1 MVGLWSFWCFSLV
14 AFALYP
20 FHPKFTAH
28 AEISSPKTNNRLHRL
43 EATPL
48 ETHTTRNPARFK
60 VSTKIDNRADVFS
73 GFKMQSDIGDVVDPN
88 YRKQMQQDL
97 ESGFGKKTETDT
109 SMNAK
114 KVPNISKRSAASRE
128 KYNIFEDSR
137 ARTTANIA
145 LEDTFNETGKRKT
158 RSVGTHGDI
167 LDVSTIGEALSGER
181 FLETAQG
188 VYNSR
193 VEYRRTGEDARGSG
207 PRQSDPHL
215 DTSTFALSGD
225 SAHNQAMVHWSGHN
239 SSVILILTKLY
250 DFNLGAVTES
260 SLWRSVDYGSTYN
273 KLNVKFGSRT
283 VLSYL
288 YVCPT
293 NKRKIMMLSDPEIE
307 SVVLISSDEGAS
319 FEKYPINFYIQSL
332 LFHPAQENWIL
343 AYSHDSKVYSSMD
356 FGRKWQ
362 LVHDNVM
369 PGRFYWAVMGLDR
382 ESDVVH
388 IEARIA
394 KGRAQYV
401 KCRAQRCAEANRQY
415 LFPGHVDTNSLVVQD
430 EYVFTQ
436 VTKSGRASY
445 FVSYMR
451 EPFKRMKLPK
461 YCLPK
466 DMHIISTDEKQVFAA
481 VQEWN
486 QNNTYS
492 LYISDSPGVYF
503 TLSLENLRTSRGPAG
518 NLLVDFYKVEGIN
531 GMYLANKLVDHQVK
545 TFITYNKGQTW
556 ALLPAPATDVTANNL
571 HCILPLCSLHL
582 HLEMS
587 ENPYTS
593 GRISSKDSVPGII
606 VATGNI
612 GKELSSTNLG
622 MFITSD
628 AGNSWRQIFEE
639 EHNIWF
645 LDNGGALLAV
655 LHATAPIRHLWI
667 SLDEGKKW
675 DRHSFSLA
683 PLYVDGVLME
693 PETENHIITFFGHF
707 SHRSEWQL
715 IKIDYKGIFSRR
727 CMDGDY
733 QTWHLYNKGEAC
745 VMGEKQIYMK
755 RRPGNR
761 CMLAQDY
768 SRIYS
773 SEPCLCRFYDFECDY
788 GYERQADGK
797 CSPAFWFNPN
807 APAKSCSSNP
817 SFLNST
823 GYRKVLS
830 NNCKE
835 GGKNVYSPRRQACR
849 PRPPRGLR
857 VSTSQAELSANVGS
871 NVTFLVYLDD
881 GDSLRTNIQLDF
893 GDGIKITYSN
903 LSRTSDGIMHV
914 YRTTGIYRVTA
925 YAENSQGSDSSS
937 MFLHITSPVERVY
950 LSAPIVAISGK
961 EANLTAVVWPIHS
974 RTLTFF
980 WWFENSSVPIITLEG
995 SISFTFPREGVNK
1008 VTVQVAS
1015 MSAVIQDSKVI
1026 TVKEFFKSLLLSFSP
1041 ALDEHNPDIPEWRED
1056 VGRVVR
1062 TALSQVSGF
1071 PEEQLLVSLY
1081 PGLPTVAE
1089 LFILPDMY
1097 TSSEHKKRNEEA
1109 LERISDI
1116 FVNALNQGLIQFEL
1130 KADIRIVVYITQQTL
1145 APLVDSNSIHSGSAM
1160 LMLLSVVFVGL
1171 TAFFIYKFKRKIP
1184 WIHVQA
1190 EDSHEKEPEV
1200 ISTVGQNDNMSKVK
1214 LSEFPS
1220 QKELMEKDL
1229 EARSRG
1235 GIGRTVERVISREFP
1250 NCTNV

>member
-1 MVGLWSFWCFSLV
+1 MVLWSFWSFCLLTFVL
-14 AFALYP
+14 LDP
-20 FHPKFTAH
+20 FHSKFGAQ
-28 AEISSPKTNNRLHRL
+28 AEISSPRANDRFYRL
-43 EATPL
+43 EVMPL
-48 ETHTTRNPARFK
+48 EVRVK
-60 VSTKIDNRADVFS
+60 VSPKVDNCTKVLNGYETEADGAANPNNGKQEGNETQS
-73 GFKMQSDIGDVVDPN
+73 GPRHEAPSVVETAPN
-88 YRKQMQQDL
+88 YHSRLKIP
-97 ESGFGKKTETDT
+97 GKKYGNISTDNQPT
-109 SMNAK
+109 ANIFPRK
-114 KVPNISKRSAASRE
+114 KVKRSAGPTFSENVDRSISGEAQSRGRFVE
-128 KYNIFEDSR
+128 TVQGVSNSR
-137 ARTTANIA
+137 A
-145 LEDTFNETGKRKT
+145 
-158 RSVGTHGDI
+158 
-167 LDVSTIGEALSGER
+167 
-181 FLETAQG
+181 
-188 VYNSR
+188 
-193 VEYRRTGEDARGSG
+193 EYRRGGEEARVSN
-207 PRQSDPHL
+207 PRQSEPHL

-260 SLWRSVDYGSTYN
+260 SLWRSTDYGSTYI
-273 KLNVKFGSRT
+273 KLNDKVGSRT

-293 NKRKIMMLSDPEIE
+293 NKQKIMMLSDPEVE
-307 SVVLISSDEGAS
+307 SAVLISSDEGAS
-319 FEKYPINFYIQSL
+319 FEKHPINFNILSL
-332 LFHPAQENWIL
+332 LFHPAQENWML
-343 AYSHDSKVYSSMD
+343 AYSHDRKLYSSMD

-369 PGRFYWAVMGLDR
+369 PGRFYWAVMGLDK

-388 IEARIA
+388 IETHIA
-394 KGRAQYV
+394 KGAQYV
-401 KCRAQRCAEANRQY
+401 KCRAQRCTEGNRQY

-436 VTKSGRASY
+436 VTKAGRASY

-451 EPFKRMKLPK
+451 ESFKRMKLPK

-531 GMYLANKLVDHQVK
+531 GMYLANKLVDNHIK

-556 ALLPAPATDVTANNL
+556 ALLPAPASDVAGNNL
-571 HCILPLCSLHL
+571 HCILPFCSLHL
-582 HLEMS
+582 HLEMV

-593 GRISSKDSVPGII
+593 GPITSKKSVPGII

-612 GKELSSTNLG
+612 GTELSSTNLG

-628 AGNSWRQIFEE
+628 AGNSWRQIFDEE
-639 EHNIWF
+639 YNIWF

-655 LHATAPIRHLWI
+655 LHAATPIRHLWI

-693 PETENHIITFFGHF
+693 PESDNHIITFFGHF

-715 IKIDYKGIFSRR
+715 IKIDYKGLFSRR

-733 QTWHLYNKGEAC
+733 QTWHLHNKGELC
-745 VMGEKQIYMK
+745 VMGEKQIFMK

-773 SEPCLCRFYDFECDY
+773 SEPCLCTAYDFECDY
-788 GYERQADGK
+788 GWERQADGK

-807 APAKSCSSNP
+807 GAAKSCSTSQ

-857 VSTSQAELSANVGS
+857 LSTSQGELSSTVGS
-871 NVTFLVYLDD
+871 NVTFM
-881 GDSLRTNIQLDF
+881 GDSLRTSIQLDF

-903 LSRTSDGIMHV
+903 LSRTDDGIKHI

-925 YAENSQGSDSSS
+925 SAENSQGSDSSTL
-937 MFLHITSPVERVY
+937 FLHITSPVERVY
-950 LSAPIVAISGK
+950 LSAPIVAIRGK
-961 EANLTAVVWPIHS
+961 EANLTAVVWPSHT

-980 WWFENSSVPIITLEG
+980 WWLDNSSEPIITLEG
-995 SISFTFPREGVNK
+995 SISYTFHREGKNK

-1015 MSAVIQDSKVI
+1015 GSTVMQDSKVI
-1026 TVKEFFKSLLLSFSP
+1026 TVKEFFRSLLLSFSP

-1056 VGRVVR
+1056 IGRVVR
-1062 TALSQVSGF
+1062 TALSQVSGVS
-1071 PEEQLLVSLY
+1071 EDQLLVSLY
-1081 PGLPTVAE
+1081 PGLPTTAE
-1089 LFILPDMY
+1089 LFILPDEH
-1097 TSSEHKKRNEEA
+1097 TSSEHKRRN
-1109 LERISDI
+1109 I
-1116 FVNALNQGLIQFEL
+1116 FVTALNQGLIQFEL
-1130 KADIRIVVYITQQTL
+1130 KADIRIIVYMTHQTL
-1145 APLVDSNSIHSGSAM
+1145 APLVDSNTIHSGSAM
-1160 LMLLSVVFVGL
+1160 LMLLTVVFVGL
-1171 TAFFIYKFKRKIP
+1171 AAFFIYKFKRKLP
-1184 WIHVQA
+1184 WIHVQT

-1200 ISTVGQNDNMSKVK
+1200 ISTVGQNDNMTKVK

-1220 QKELMEKDL
+1220 PKELMAKDL
-1229 EARSRG
+1229 ETRSRG
-1235 GIGRTVERVISREFP
+1235 TSATHLLFKAVVEKVLSTLAIPHFSAVSTFP
-1250 NCTNV
+1250 SPC

>member
-1 MVGLWSFWCFSLV
+1 MTLWSFWSCFLL
-14 AFALYP
+14 AFIHLSP
-20 FHPKFTAH
+20 FHLKLGAQ
-28 AEISSPKTNNRLHRL
+28 AEITFPRLAKRFY
-43 EATPL
+43 PL
-48 ETHTTRNPARFK
+48 EVTSPMGRVIRKSAGIK
-60 VSTKIDNRADVFS
+60 VSLKVSDGNEVLNRSETEETSRSKYEQEVKNETMIRNDPAVNNFSYLKTPDKKCDKISTAVIETPKSTFS
-73 GFKMQSDIGDVVDPN
+73 IRE
-88 YRKQMQQDL
+88 RK
-97 ESGFGKKTETDT
+97 
-109 SMNAK
+109 
-114 KVPNISKRSAASRE
+114 KRSVNVSHNENLDRSITGEAQRSEGTDQAASNFNSE
-128 KYNIFEDSR
+128 ESSDS
-137 ARTTANIA
+137 NPEQI
-145 LEDTFNETGKRKT
+145 K
-158 RSVGTHGDI
+158 
-167 LDVSTIGEALSGER
+167 
-181 FLETAQG
+181 
-188 VYNSR
+188 
-193 VEYRRTGEDARGSG
+193 
-207 PRQSDPHL
+207 PHL
-215 DTSTFALSGD
+215 DTSTFALTED
-225 SAHNQAMVHWSGHN
+225 STHNQAMVHWSGQN

-250 DFNLGAVTES
+250 DLTVGSVTES
-260 SLWRSVDYGSTYN
+260 SLWRSTDYGSTYT
-273 KLNVKFGSRT
+273 KLNNKVGSRT

-293 NKRKIMMLSDPEIE
+293 NKQKILMLSDPELE
-307 SVVLISSDEGAS
+307 NAVLISSDEGAS
-319 FEKYPINFYIQSL
+319 FEKFPINFNILSL

-343 AYSHDSKVYSSMD
+343 AYSHDYKLYSSMD
-356 FGRKWQ
+356 FGKKWQ
-362 LVHDNVM
+362 LVHENVM

-388 IEARIA
+388 IETRIA

-401 KCRAQRCAEANRQY
+401 KCRAQRCTEGNRQY

-451 EPFKRMKLPK
+451 EPFRQMKLPK

-503 TLSLENLRTSRGPAG
+503 ILSLENLRTSRGLTG

-531 GMYLANKLVDHQVK
+531 GMYLANKIVDNHIK

-556 ALLPAPATDVTANNL
+556 ALLPAPTTDVAGNHL
-571 HCILPLCSLHL
+571 HCILPFCSLHL

-587 ENPYTS
+587 ETPYTS
-593 GRISSKDSVPGII
+593 GPITSKKSVPGII

-612 GKELSSTNLG
+612 GTELSSTNLG

-628 AGNSWRQIFEE
+628 AGNSWRQIFDEE
-639 EHNIWF
+639 YNIWF

-655 LHATAPIRHLWI
+655 LHAALPIRHLWI

-693 PETENHIITFFGHF
+693 PESDNHIITFFGHF
-707 SHRSEWQL
+707 RYRSEWQL
-715 IKIDYKGIFSRR
+715 IKIDYKGLFSGR

-733 QTWHLYNKGEAC
+733 QTWYLHNKGELC

-773 SEPCLCRFYDFECDY
+773 SEPCVCTSYDFECDY
-788 GYERQADGK
+788 GWERQVDGK

-807 APAKSCSSNP
+807 GVAKSCSSSQ

-835 GGKNVYSPRRQACR
+835 RGRNVYSPKRVACHLK
-849 PRPPRGLR
+849 PPQGLHL
-857 VSTSQAELSANVGS
+857 STRHGELSAAIGS
-871 NVTFLVYLDD
+871 NVTFMIHLDN
-881 GDSLRTNIQLDF
+881 GESPSTSIQLDF

-903 LSRTSDGIMHV
+903 LSRTDDVIKHV
-914 YRTTGIYRVTA
+914 YRMTGIYRVIAT
-925 YAENSQGSDSSS
+925 AENGLGSDSSTL
-937 MFLHITSPVERVY
+937 FLHITSPVDRVY
-950 LSAPIVAISGK
+950 LSAPIVAIREK
-961 EANLTAVVWPIHS
+961 AANLTAVVWPSHT

-980 WWFENSSVPIITLEG
+980 WWFENSSEPIITLEG
-995 SISFTFPREGVNK
+995 SISHMFLREGKNK
-1008 VTVQVAS
+1008 VTVQVACGS
-1015 MSAVIQDSKVI
+1015 NILEDSKVI
-1026 TVKEFFKSLLLSFSP
+1026 TVKEFFRSLLLSFSP

-1056 VGRVVR
+1056 IGRVVR
-1062 TALSQVSGF
+1062 TALSQVSGVS
-1071 PEEQLLVSLY
+1071 ENQLIVSLY
-1081 PGLPTVAE
+1081 PGLPTTAE
-1089 LFILPDMY
+1089 LFILPDEQM
-1097 TSSEHKKRNEEA
+1097 SSEHKKRSEEA
-1109 LERISDI
+1109 LDTISDI
-1116 FVNALNQGLIQFEL
+1116 FITALNQGLIQFEL
-1130 KADIRIVVYITQQTL
+1130 KAHTHIVVYMTQQTL
-1145 APLVDSNSIHSGSAM
+1145 APLVDSNSIHSGPAM
-1160 LMLLSVVFVGL
+1160 LMLISVVIVGIA
-1171 TAFFIYKFKRKIP
+1171 AFFIYKFKRKIP
-1184 WIHVQA
+1184 WIHVET
-1190 EDSHEKEPEV
+1190 EDRHEKDPEV
-1200 ISTVGQNDNMSKVK
+1200 ISTVGQNDAMSKVK

-1220 QKELMEKDL
+1220 QKELMEKEL
-1229 EARSRG
+1229 EGRSRG
-1235 GIGRTVERVISREFP
+1235 GFGRNMERIVTREFP

>member
-1 MVGLWSFWCFSLV
+1 MDRFYRLDLTPPEARVSRKSTEIQVSRKVDDGTKVLN
-14 AFALYP
+14 AFESEADGALMP
-20 FHPKFTAH
+20 
-28 AEISSPKTNNRLHRL
+28 NNAQQEGSET
-43 EATPL
+43 EAP
-48 ETHTTRNPARFK
+48 
-60 VSTKIDNRADVFS
+60 
-73 GFKMQSDIGDVVDPN
+73 IGVKPN
-88 YRKQMQQDL
+88 YH
-97 ESGFGKKTETDT
+97 SGLKMPGKKYG
-109 SMNAK
+109 
-114 KVPNISKRSAASRE
+114 NISEDKQGRPSASIMLQSAYSVR
-128 KYNIFEDSR
+128 
-137 ARTTANIA
+137 
-145 LEDTFNETGKRKT
+145 RKKAK
-158 RSVGTHGDI
+158 RSVGATYSENVDRSI
-167 LDVSTIGEALSGER
+167 SGEAQSRER
-181 FLETAQG
+181 FVETVQG
-188 VYNSR
+188 VSSSR
-193 VEYRRTGEDARGSG
+193 AEYRRTGEDARGSN
-207 PRQSDPHL
+207 PRQSEPHL

-225 SAHNQAMVHWSGHN
+225 SAHNHAMVHWSGHN

-260 SLWRSVDYGSTYN
+260 SLWRSSDYGSTYT
-273 KLNVKFGSRT
+273 KLNDKVGSRT

-293 NKRKIMMLSDPEIE
+293 NNFLKLLDPEVE
-307 SVVLISSDEGAS
+307 SAVLISSDEGAS
-319 FEKYPINFYIQSL
+319 FEKHPINFNILSL
-332 LFHPAQENWIL
+332 LFHPAQEDWIL
-343 AYSHDSKVYSSMD
+343 ACSHDSKLYSSMD

-388 IEARIA
+388 IETRIG

-401 KCRAQRCAEANRQY
+401 KCRAPRCTEGNRQY
-415 LFPGHVDTNSLVVQD
+415 LFPGHVDTDSLVVQD

-436 VTKSGRASY
+436 VTKSGRTSY

-451 EPFKRMKLPK
+451 ESFKRMKLPK

-503 TLSLENLRTSRGPAG
+503 ILSLENLRTIRGPSG

-531 GMYLANKLVDHQVK
+531 GMYLANKLVDSHIK

-556 ALLPAPATDVTANNL
+556 ALLPAPAADVAGNNL
-571 HCILPLCSLHL
+571 HCILPFCSLHL

-593 GRISSKDSVPGII
+593 GPITSKKSVPGII
-606 VATGNI
+606 VATG
-612 GKELSSTNLG
+612 T
-622 MFITSD
+622 TSD
-628 AGNSWRQIFEE
+628 ISNILQQLEQMWMFCWVFLLLFSHRAPTQIFDE

-655 LHATAPIRHLWI
+655 LHLVF
-667 SLDEGKKW
+667 DNNEGKKW

-693 PETENHIITFFGHF
+693 PESDNHIITFFGHF

-715 IKIDYKGIFSRR
+715 IKIDYKGLFNRR

-733 QTWHLYNKGEAC
+733 QTWYLHNKGELC

-773 SEPCLCRFYDFECDY
+773 SEPCLCTAYDFECDY
-788 GYERQADGK
+788 GWERQADGK

-807 APAKSCSSNP
+807 GAAKSCSTSQ

-835 GGKNVYSPRRQACR
+835 TGRNVYSPRRETCR
-849 PRPPRGLR
+849 PRAPRGLR
-857 VSTSQAELSANVGS
+857 LSTSQGELSAAVGS
-871 NVTFLVYLDD
+871 NVTFMVYLDD
-881 GDSLRTNIQLDF
+881 GDSLRTSIQLDF

-903 LSRTSDGIMHV
+903 LSRTDDGIKHI
-914 YRTTGIYRVTA
+914 YRATGIYRVTA
-925 YAENSQGSDSSS
+925 SAENSQGSDSSTL
-937 MFLHITSPVERVY
+937 FLHITSPVERVY
-950 LSAPIVAISGK
+950 LSAPIVAIRGK
-961 EANLTAVVWPIHS
+961 EANLTAVVWPSHP

-980 WWFENSSVPIITLEG
+980 WWFDNSSEPIITLEG
-995 SISFTFPREGVNK
+995 SISYTFQKEGKNK

-1015 MSAVIQDSKVI
+1015 GSTVLQDSKVI
-1026 TVKEFFKSLLLSFSP
+1026 TVKEFFRSLLLSFSP

-1056 VGRVVR
+1056 IGRVV
-1062 TALSQVSGF
+1062 SGVL
-1071 PEEQLLVSLY
+1071 EDQLLVSLY
-1081 PGLPTVAE
+1081 PGLPTTAE
-1089 LFILPDMY
+1089 LFILPDEH
-1097 TSSEHKKRNEEA
+1097 TSSEHNRRSEEA

-1116 FVNALNQGLIQFEL
+1116 FVTALNQGLVQFEL
-1130 KADIRIVVYITQQTL
+1130 KTDIRIIVYMTQQTL

-1171 TAFFIYKFKRKIP
+1171 AAFFIYKFKRKIP
-1184 WIHVQA
+1184 WIHVQT

-1200 ISTVGQNDNMSKVK
+1200 ISTVGQNDTMSKVK

-1220 QKELMEKDL
+1220 QKELMEKETIQSL
-1229 EARSRG
+1229 QTLWT
-1235 GIGRTVERVISREFP
+1235 I
-1250 NCTNV
+1250 

>member
-1 MVGLWSFWCFSLV
+1 
-14 AFALYP
+14 
-20 FHPKFTAH
+20 
-28 AEISSPKTNNRLHRL
+28 
-43 EATPL
+43 
-48 ETHTTRNPARFK
+48 
-60 VSTKIDNRADVFS
+60 
-73 GFKMQSDIGDVVDPN
+73 
-88 YRKQMQQDL
+88 
-97 ESGFGKKTETDT
+97 
-109 SMNAK
+109 
-114 KVPNISKRSAASRE
+114 
-128 KYNIFEDSR
+128 
-137 ARTTANIA
+137 
-145 LEDTFNETGKRKT
+145 
-158 RSVGTHGDI
+158 
-167 LDVSTIGEALSGER
+167 
-181 FLETAQG
+181 
-188 VYNSR
+188 
-193 VEYRRTGEDARGSG
+193 
-207 PRQSDPHL
+207 
-215 DTSTFALSGD
+215 
-225 SAHNQAMVHWSGHN
+225 
-239 SSVILILTKLY
+239 VILILTKLY

-260 SLWRSVDYGSTYN
+260 SLWRSTDYGSTYI
-273 KLNVKFGSRT
+273 KLNDKVGSRT

-293 NKRKIMMLSDPEIE
+293 NKQKIMMLSDPEVE
-307 SVVLISSDEGAS
+307 SAVLISSDEGAS
-319 FEKYPINFYIQSL
+319 FEKHPINFNILSL

-343 AYSHDSKVYSSMD
+343 AYSHDLKLYSSMD

-369 PGRFYWAVMGLDR
+369 PGRFYWAVMGLDK

-388 IEARIA
+388 IETHIA

-401 KCRAQRCAEANRQY
+401 KCRAQRCTEGNRQY

-436 VTKSGRASY
+436 VTKAGRASY

-451 EPFKRMKLPK
+451 ESFKRMKLPK

-531 GMYLANKLVDHQVK
+531 GMYLANKLVDNHIK

-556 ALLPAPATDVTANNL
+556 ALLPAPASDVAGNNL
-571 HCILPLCSLHL
+571 HCILPFCSLHL
-582 HLEMS
+582 HLEMV

-593 GRISSKDSVPGII
+593 GPITSKKSVPGII

-612 GKELSSTNLG
+612 GTELSSTNRG

-628 AGNSWRQIFEE
+628 AGNSWRQIFDEE
-639 EHNIWF
+639 YNIWF

-655 LHATAPIRHLWI
+655 LHAATLIRHLWI

-693 PETENHIITFFGHF
+693 PESDNHIITFFGHF

-715 IKIDYKGIFSRR
+715 IKIDYKGLFSRR

-733 QTWHLYNKGEAC
+733 QTWHLHNKGELC
-745 VMGEKQIYMK
+745 VMGEKQIFMK

-773 SEPCLCRFYDFECDY
+773 SEPCLCTAYDFECDY
-788 GYERQADGK
+788 GWERQADGK

-807 APAKSCSSNP
+807 GGAKSCSTSQ

-835 GGKNVYSPRRQACR
+835 GGKNVYSPRRQVCR

-857 VSTSQAELSANVGS
+857 LSTSQGELSATVGS
-871 NVTFLVYLDD
+871 NVTFMVYLDD
-881 GDSLRTNIQLDF
+881 GDSLRTSIQLDF

-903 LSRTSDGIMHV
+903 LSRTDDGIKHI

-925 YAENSQGSDSSS
+925 SAENSQGSDSSTL
-937 MFLHITSPVERVY
+937 FLHITSPVERVY
-950 LSAPIVAISGK
+950 LSAPIVAIRGK
-961 EANLTAVVWPIHS
+961 EANLTVVVWPSHT

-980 WWFENSSVPIITLEG
+980 WWFDNSSEPIITLEG
-995 SISFTFPREGVNK
+995 SISYTFHREGK
-1008 VTVQVAS
+1008 KQ
-1015 MSAVIQDSKVI
+1015 VI
-1026 TVKEFFKSLLLSFSP
+1026 TVKEFFRSLLLSFSP

-1056 VGRVVR
+1056 IGRVVR
-1062 TALSQVSGF
+1062 TALSQVSGVS
-1071 PEEQLLVSLY
+1071 EKQLLVSLY
-1081 PGLPTVAE
+1081 PGLPTTAE
-1089 LFILPDMY
+1089 LFILPDEH
-1097 TSSEHKKRNEEA
+1097 TSSEHKRRSEEA
-1109 LERISDI
+1109 LETISDI
-1116 FVNALNQGLIQFEL
+1116 FVTALNQGLIQFEL
-1130 KADIRIVVYITQQTL
+1130 KADIRIIVYMTHQTL
-1145 APLVDSNSIHSGSAM
+1145 APLVDSNTIHSGSAM
-1160 LMLLSVVFVGL
+1160 LMLLTVVFVGL
-1171 TAFFIYKFKRKIP
+1171 AAFFIYKFKRKFP
-1184 WIHVQA
+1184 WIHVQT

-1200 ISTVGQNDNMSKVK
+1200 ISTVGQNDNMTKVK

-1220 QKELMEKDL
+1220 PKELMAKDL
-1229 EARSRG
+1229 ETRSRG
-1235 GIGRTVERVISREFP
+1235 GIGRNMERIVTREFP

>member
-1 MVGLWSFWCFSLV
+1 MNNELKPFLQSLSVG
-14 AFALYP
+14 AFALCAAP
-20 FHPKFTAH
+20 PQLVAHFDKFLDTISLEEHNGTVDILEFFSFGFRIDAPLSTQVCGSSGIKFCRNKRQIVSPGETPDAEPNHDKQVEKDAQSGLEAPIGVKTA
-28 AEISSPKTNNRLHRL
+28 PNYHRL
-43 EATPL
+43 
-48 ETHTTRNPARFK
+48 
-60 VSTKIDNRADVFS
+60 KI
-73 GFKMQSDIGDVVDPN
+73 P
-88 YRKQMQQDL
+88 
-97 ESGFGKKTETDT
+97 GKKYGDT
-109 SMNAK
+109 A
-114 KVPNISKRSAASRE
+114 
-128 KYNIFEDSR
+128 
-137 ARTTANIA
+137 
-145 LEDTFNETGKRKT
+145 
-158 RSVGTHGDI
+158 
-167 LDVSTIGEALSGER
+167 
-181 FLETAQG
+181 
-188 VYNSR
+188 
-193 VEYRRTGEDARGSG
+193 EYRRVGEEARGSN
-207 PRQSDPHL
+207 PRQSEPHL

-260 SLWRSVDYGSTYN
+260 SLWRSSDYGSTYT
-273 KLNVKFGSRT
+273 KLNDKVGSRT

-293 NKRKIMMLSDPEIE
+293 NKQKIMMLSDPEVE
-307 SVVLISSDEGAS
+307 LAVLISSDEGAS
-319 FEKYPINFYIQSL
+319 FEKHPINFNILSL

-343 AYSHDSKVYSSMD
+343 AYSHDSKLYSSVD

-388 IEARIA
+388 IETRIA
-394 KGRAQYV
+394 KGRAKYV
-401 KCRAQRCAEANRQY
+401 KCRAQQCSEGNRQY
-415 LFPGHVDTNSLVVQD
+415 LFPGYVDTNSLVVQD

-436 VTKSGRASY
+436 
-445 FVSYMR
+445 
-451 EPFKRMKLPK
+451 
-461 YCLPK
+461 

-518 NLLVDFYKVEGIN
+518 NLLVDFYKICLIHIVPIHF
-531 GMYLANKLVDHQVK
+531 VDSHFV
-545 TFITYNKGQTW
+545 
-556 ALLPAPATDVTANNL
+556 
-571 HCILPLCSLHL
+571 HCIFIWRCT
-582 HLEMS
+582 

-593 GRISSKDSVPGII
+593 GPITSKKSVPGII

-612 GKELSSTNLG
+612 GTELSSANLG

-628 AGNSWRQIFEE
+628 AGNSWRQIFDE
-639 EHNIWF
+639 EHNVWF
-645 LDNGGALLAV
+645 LDNGGAMLAV
-655 LHATAPIRHLWI
+655 LHAEAPIRNLWI

-693 PETENHIITFFGHF
+693 PESDNHIITFFGHF

-715 IKIDYKGIFSRR
+715 IKIDYKGLFSRR

-733 QTWHLYNKGEAC
+733 QTWHLHNKRELC

-773 SEPCLCRFYDFECDY
+773 SEPCLCTAYDFE
-788 GYERQADGK
+788 
-797 CSPAFWFNPN
+797 W
-807 APAKSCSSNP
+807 
-817 SFLNST
+817 
-823 GYRKVLS
+823 YRKVLS

-835 GGKNVYSPRRQACR
+835 GGTNVYSPRRQGCR
-849 PRPPRGLR
+849 PRPPQGLR
-857 VSTSQAELSANVGS
+857 LSTSQGELSATVGS
-871 NVTFLVYLDD
+871 NVTFTVYLDD
-881 GDSLRTNIQLDF
+881 GDSLRTSIQLDF

-903 LSRTSDGIMHV
+903 LSRTDDGIKHI

-925 YAENSQGSDSSS
+925 SAENSQGSDSSTL
-937 MFLHITSPVERVY
+937 FLHITS
-950 LSAPIVAISGK
+950 IS
-961 EANLTAVVWPIHS
+961 E
-974 RTLTFF
+974 
-980 WWFENSSVPIITLEG
+980 PIITLEG
-995 SISFTFPREGVNK
+995 SISYTFQRRGKNK

-1015 MSAVIQDSKVI
+1015 GSTIMQDSKVI
-1026 TVKEFFKSLLLSFSP
+1026 TVKEFFRSLLLSFSP
-1041 ALDEHNPDIPEWRED
+1041 ALDEHNPDIPEWRD
-1056 VGRVVR
+1056 DIGRVVR
-1062 TALSQVSGF
+1062 TALSQVSGV

-1081 PGLPTVAE
+1081 PGLPSTAE
-1089 LFILPDMY
+1089 LFILPDEH
-1097 TSSEHKKRNEEA
+1097 TSSEHKRSSEES
-1109 LERISDI
+1109 LESISNI
-1116 FVNALNQGLIQFEL
+1116 FVTALNQGLVQFEL
-1130 KADIRIVVYITQQTL
+1130 KADIRIIVYMTQQTL

-1160 LMLLSVVFVGL
+1160 LMLLTVVFVGL
-1171 TAFFIYKFKRKIP
+1171 AAFFIYKFKRKIP
-1184 WIHVQA
+1184 WIHVQT

-1220 QKELMEKDL
+1220 PKELMEKEL

-1235 GIGRTVERVISREFP
+1235 GNGRNMERIVTREFP

>member
-1 MVGLWSFWCFSLV
+1 MGLGSFWSFPLLAFVFLFRHKFV
-14 AFALYP
+14 AQ
-20 FHPKFTAH
+20 
-28 AEISSPKTNNRLHRL
+28 AEITSLRANDRFHHLQVL
-43 EATPL
+43 PL
-48 ETHTTRNPARFK
+48 EERETGESAEVRESLKVDVRAKVLNGRETEPDGDLNPR
-60 VSTKIDNRADVFS
+60 DD
-73 GFKMQSDIGDVVDPN
+73 
-88 YRKQMQQDL
+88 KQMGVETQ
-97 ESGFGKKTETDT
+97 SGLGSEAPIGIETAPGDSSRLKIPDQKYAYMSEGKHARDTE
-109 SMNAK
+109 
-114 KVPNISKRSAASRE
+114 NISPRKKAKRSVVASYSEDVDRSISGRE
-128 KYNIFEDSR
+128 RYV
-137 ARTTANIA
+137 
-145 LEDTFNETGKRKT
+145 ET
-158 RSVGTHGDI
+158 V
-167 LDVSTIGEALSGER
+167 
-181 FLETAQG
+181 QG
-188 VYNSR
+188 VPNSR
-193 VEYRRTGEDARGSG
+193 VEYRRSGDEARGSN
-207 PRQSDPHL
+207 PKQSEPYL

-260 SLWRSVDYGSTYN
+260 SLWRSTDYGSTYN
-273 KLNVKFGSRT
+273 KLNDRVGSRT

-293 NKRKIMMLSDPEIE
+293 NKQKIMMLSDPEVE
-307 SVVLISSDEGAS
+307 SAVLISSDEGAS
-319 FEKYPINFYIQSL
+319 FEKYPVNFNILSM
-332 LFHPAQENWIL
+332 LFHPTQENWIL
-343 AYSHDSKVYSSMD
+343 GYSHDSKLYSSLD

-369 PGRFYWAVMGLDR
+369 PGRFYWAVMGLDK

-388 IEARIA
+388 IETRIA

-401 KCRAQRCAEANRQY
+401 KCRAQRCTEGNRQH
-415 LFPGHVDTNSLVVQD
+415 LFPGDVDTNSLVVQD

-436 VTKSGRASY
+436 VTKSGRPSY

-451 EPFKRMKLPK
+451 ESFRQMQLPK

-531 GMYLANKLVDHQVK
+531 GMYLANKLLDNRIK

-556 ALLPAPATDVTANNL
+556 ALLPAPGTDVAGNNL
-571 HCILPLCSLHL
+571 HCVLPFCSLHL

-593 GRISSKDSVPGII
+593 GPITSKKSVPGII

-612 GKELSSTNLG
+612 GTELSSTSLG
-622 MFITSD
+622 MFITAD
-628 AGNSWRQIFEE
+628 AGNSWRQIFDE

-655 LHATAPIRHLWI
+655 LQAATPIRHLWI

-683 PLYVDGVLME
+683 PLYVDGVLMD
-693 PETENHIITFFGHF
+693 PESDNHIITFFGHF

-715 IKIDYKGIFSRR
+715 IKIDYLGLFSRR

-733 QTWHLYNKGEAC
+733 QMWNLHNKGELC
-745 VMGEKQIYMK
+745 VMGEKQIFMK

-773 SEPCLCRFYDFECDY
+773 SEPCLCTAFDFECDY
-788 GYERQADGK
+788 GWERQPDGK

-807 APAKSCSSNP
+807 GAAKSCSTSH

-835 GGKNVYSPRRQACR
+835 GGKNVYSPKRQVCR
-849 PRPPRGLR
+849 TRPPRGLR
-857 VSTSQAELSANVGS
+857 LTTSHGELSALVGS
-871 NVTFLVYLDD
+871 NVTFMVYLDD
-881 GDSLRTNIQLDF
+881 GGSLGTSIHLDF
-893 GDGIKITYSN
+893 GDGIKIIYSN
-903 LSRTSDGIMHV
+903 LSRTDDGIKHI

-925 YAENSQGSDSSS
+925 SAENSQGSDSSTL
-937 MFLHITSPVERVY
+937 FLHITSPVERIY
-950 LSAPIVAISGK
+950 LSAPIVAIRGR
-961 EANLTAVVWPIHS
+961 EANLTAVVWPSHT

-980 WWFENSSVPIITLEG
+980 WWFDNSSEPIITLEG
-995 SISFTFPREGVNK
+995 SISYTFQREGKNK

-1015 MSAVIQDSKVI
+1015 GSNIVQDSKVI
-1026 TVKEFFKSLLLSFSP
+1026 TVKEIFRSLLLSFSP
-1041 ALDEHNPDIPEWRED
+1041 ALDEHNPDISEWRED
-1056 VGRVVR
+1056 IGRVVR
-1062 TALSQVSGF
+1062 TALSQVSGV
-1071 PEEQLLVSLY
+1071 PEDQLLVSLY
-1081 PGLPTVAE
+1081 PGLPTTAE
-1089 LFILPDMY
+1089 LFILPVEH
-1097 TSSEHKKRNEEA
+1097 TSSTAES
-1109 LERISDI
+1109 LEMISDI
-1116 FVNALNQGLIQFEL
+1116 FVTALNQGLIQFEL
-1130 KADIRIVVYITQQTL
+1130 KADVHIIVYMTQQTL

-1160 LMLLSVVFVGL
+1160 LMLLTVVFVGL
-1171 TAFFIYKFKRKIP
+1171 AAFFIYKFKRKIP
-1184 WIHVQA
+1184 WIHVQT

-1214 LSEFPS
+1214 LNEFPS
-1220 QKELMEKDL
+1220 PKELMVKDL
-1229 EARSRG
+1229 EARSRVTSG
-1235 GIGRTVERVISREFP
+1235 GMGRSMERIVTREFP

>member
-1 MVGLWSFWCFSLV
+1 MGLWSFWSFSLL
-14 AFALYP
+14 AFVSLLRP
-20 FHPKFTAH
+20 FQPKFVAQ
-28 AEISSPKTNNRLHRL
+28 AEISSLGATDRFYRL
-43 EATPL
+43 EVTPL
-48 ETHTTRNPARFK
+48 EAAVTRKSK
-60 VSTKIDNRADVFS
+60 VDNGTKVFS
-73 GFKMQSDIGDVVDPN
+73 AFETEEAGALKPSNGKHAPESGLWDQAPIRVKTAPN
-88 YRKQMQQDL
+88 YPEIPAEKYSDMFEDDQRRRTMFGNSFPDTRKR
-97 ESGFGKKTETDT
+97 
-109 SMNAK
+109 A
-114 KVPNISKRSAASRE
+114 KRSAGATHAE
-128 KYNIFEDSR
+128 NVD
-137 ARTTANIA
+137 
-145 LEDTFNETGKRKT
+145 
-158 RSVGTHGDI
+158 RST
-167 LDVSTIGEALSGER
+167 SGEAQSGER
-181 FLETAQG
+181 LVETVQG
-188 VYNSR
+188 VSNSR
-193 VEYRRTGEDARGSG
+193 VEYRRAGEEARGSS
-207 PRQSDPHL
+207 PRQSEPHL

-250 DFNLGAVTES
+250 DVSLGVVTES
-260 SLWRSVDYGSTYN
+260 SLWRSSDYGSTYT
-273 KLNVKFGSRT
+273 KLNDKVGSRT

-293 NKRKIMMLSDPEIE
+293 NKQKIMMLSYPE
-307 SVVLISSDEGAS
+307 VPAGKGAVLISSDEGAS
-319 FEKYPINFYIQSL
+319 FEKHPINFNILSL
-332 LFHPAQENWIL
+332 LFHPAKENWIL
-343 AYSHDSKVYSSMD
+343 AYSDESKLYSSMD

-388 IEARIA
+388 IETRIA

-401 KCRAQRCAEANRQY
+401 KCRAPRCTEADRQY

-451 EPFKRMKLPK
+451 ESFRQMELPK

-531 GMYLANKLVDHQVK
+531 GMYLANKLVDNHIK
-545 TFITYNKGQTW
+545 SFITYNKGQTW
-556 ALLPAPATDVTANNL
+556 ALLPAPATDVAGNNL
-571 HCILPLCSLHL
+571 HCILPFCSLHL

-593 GRISSKDSVPGII
+593 GPITSKKSVPGII

-612 GKELSSTNLG
+612 GTELSSTNLG

-628 AGNSWRQIFEE
+628 AGNSWRQIFDE
-639 EHNIWF
+639 EHNVWF
-645 LDNGGALLAV
+645 LDNGGAMLAV
-655 LHATAPIRHLWI
+655 LHATTPIRHLQI

-693 PETENHIITFFGHF
+693 PESDNHIITFFGHF

-715 IKIDYKGIFSRR
+715 IKINYKGLFSRR

-733 QTWHLYNKGEAC
+733 QTWHLHNKGELC

-773 SEPCLCRFYDFECDY
+773 SEPCVCTVYDFECDY
-788 GYERQADGK
+788 GWERQADGK

-807 APAKSCSSNP
+807 GAAKSCSSSQ
-817 SFLNST
+817 SFLNSK

-835 GGKNVYSPRRQACR
+835 VGRNVYSPKKQACR

-857 VSTSQAELSANVGS
+857 LSTGHGELSAAVGS
-871 NVTFLVYLDD
+871 NVTFMVYLDD
-881 GDSLRTNIQLDF
+881 GDSQRTSIALDF

-903 LSRTSDGIMHV
+903 LSRTDDGIKHI

-925 YAENSQGSDSSS
+925 SAENGQGSDSVTL
-937 MFLHITSPVERVY
+937 FLHITSPVERIY
-950 LSAPIVAISGK
+950 LSAPIVAVRGK
-961 EANLTAVVWPIHS
+961 EANLSVVVWPSHT

-980 WWFENSSVPIITLEG
+980 WWFDNSSEPIITLEG
-995 SISFTFPREGVNK
+995 SISYTFQREGKNK
-1008 VTVQVAS
+1008 VMVQVAS
-1015 MSAVIQDSKVI
+1015 GSTIMQDSKVI
-1026 TVKEFFKSLLLSFSP
+1026 TVKEFFRSLLLSFSP

-1056 VGRVVR
+1056 IGRVVR
-1062 TALSQVSGF
+1062 TALSQVSGV
-1071 PEEQLLVSLY
+1071 PEEQLLVALY
-1081 PGLPTVAE
+1081 PGLPSTAE
-1089 LFILPDMY
+1089 LFILPDERSY
-1097 TSSEHKKRNEEA
+1097 SEHKRGSEEA
-1109 LERISDI
+1109 LETISDN
-1116 FVNALNQGLIQFEL
+1116 FVTFLNQGLIQFEL
-1130 KADIRIVVYITQQTL
+1130 KADIRIIVYMIQQTL

-1160 LMLLSVVFVGL
+1160 LMLVTVVFVGL
-1171 TAFFIYKFKRKIP
+1171 AAFFIYKFKRKIP
-1184 WIHVQA
+1184 WIHVQT
-1190 EDSHEKEPEV
+1190 EDSHEKDPEV
-1200 ISTVGQNDNMSKVK
+1200 ISTVGQNDNMTKVK

-1220 QKELMEKDL
+1220 QKELMEKEL

-1235 GIGRTVERVISREFP
+1235 GIGRNMERIVTREFP

>member
-1 MVGLWSFWCFSLV
+1 M
-14 AFALYP
+14 AFVLLYP
-20 FHPKFTAH
+20 KFVAQ
-28 AEISSPKTNNRLHRL
+28 AEVSSPKARFYRL
-43 EATPL
+43 EVTPL
-48 ETHTTRNPARFK
+48 DALAIRKSTEVKVDNSAKVFIVSESEAAVALKPNNGEEERKETQSGLGNGALIGKNMAPNCHKRL
-60 VSTKIDNRADVFS
+60 KIPGNKCD
-73 GFKMQSDIGDVVDPN
+73 
-88 YRKQMQQDL
+88 
-97 ESGFGKKTETDT
+97 
-109 SMNAK
+109 
-114 KVPNISKRSAASRE
+114 NISEDRRGRSAA
-128 KYNIFEDSR
+128 NILLENTFPEIKKR
-137 ARTTANIA
+137 A
-145 LEDTFNETGKRKT
+145 K
-158 RSVGTHGDI
+158 RSVR
-167 LDVSTIGEALSGER
+167 STYNGNVDRSTSGEAQSKER
-181 FLETAQG
+181 FVETVHG
-188 VYNSR
+188 VSNSR
-193 VEYRRTGEDARGSG
+193 PEYRRTVEEAKGSN
-207 PRQSDPHL
+207 PRQSEPQL

-260 SLWRSVDYGSTYN
+260 SLWRSSDYGSTYT
-273 KLNVKFGSRT
+273 KLNDKVGSRT

-293 NKRKIMMLSDPEIE
+293 NKQKIMMLSDPEVE
-307 SVVLISSDEGAS
+307 SAVLITSDEGAS
-319 FEKYPINFYIQSL
+319 FEKHPINFNILSL

-343 AYSHDSKVYSSMD
+343 AYSHDNKLYSSMD

-362 LVHDNVM
+362 LIHDNVM

-388 IEARIA
+388 IETSIA
-394 KGRAQYV
+394 KGAQYV
-401 KCRAQRCAEANRQY
+401 KCRAQRCTEGNRLY

-451 EPFKRMKLPK
+451 ESFQRMKLPK

-503 TLSLENLRTSRGPAG
+503 TLSLESLRTSRGPGG
-518 NLLVDFYKVEGIN
+518 NLLVDFYKVEGIH
-531 GMYLANKLVDHQVK
+531 GMYLANKLLDGHVK
-545 TFITYNKGQTW
+545 TFISYNKGQTW
-556 ALLPAPATDVTANNL
+556 ALLPAPATDVAGNNL
-571 HCILPLCSLHL
+571 HCILPFCSLHL

-593 GRISSKDSVPGII
+593 GPITSKKSVPGII
-606 VATGNI
+606 VAAGNI
-612 GKELSSTNLG
+612 GTELSSTNLG

-628 AGNSWRQIFEE
+628 AGNSWRQIFVE
-639 EHNIWF
+639 EHNVWF

-655 LHATAPIRHLWI
+655 LHAVTPIRHLWI

-693 PETENHIITFFGHF
+693 PESDNHIITFFGHF

-715 IKIDYKGIFSRR
+715 IKIDYKGLFNRR

-733 QTWHLYNKGEAC
+733 QTWHLHNKGELC
-745 VMGEKQIYMK
+745 VMGEKQTFMK

-773 SEPCLCRFYDFECDY
+773 SEPCLCTAYDFECDY
-788 GYERQADGK
+788 GWERQADGK

-807 APAKSCSSNP
+807 GATKSCSTSQK
-817 SFLNST
+817 
-823 GYRKVLS
+823 YRKVLS

-835 GGKNVYSPRRQACR
+835 GGRNVYSPKRQACR

-857 VSTSQAELSANVGS
+857 LSTSQGELSATVGS
-871 NVTFLVYLDD
+871 NVTFM
-881 GDSLRTNIQLDF
+881 GDSLRTSIQLDF

-903 LSRTSDGIMHV
+903 LSRTDDGINHV

-925 YAENSQGSDSSS
+925 YAENNQGSDSSTL
-937 MFLHITSPVERVY
+937 FLHITSPVERVY
-950 LSAPIVAISGK
+950 LSAPIVAIRGK
-961 EANLTAVVWPIHS
+961 EVNLTAVVWPSHT

-980 WWFENSSVPIITLEG
+980 WWFDNSSEPIITLEG
-995 SISFTFPREGVNK
+995 SISYTLQGEGKNK

-1015 MSAVIQDSKVI
+1015 GSSVMQDSKVI
-1026 TVKEFFKSLLLSFSP
+1026 TVKGEYFFRSLLLSFSL

-1056 VGRVVR
+1056 IGRVVR
-1062 TALSQVSGF
+1062 TALSQVSGV
-1071 PEEQLLVSLY
+1071 PEDQLLVSLY
-1081 PGLPTVAE
+1081 PGLPSTAE
-1089 LFILPDMY
+1089 LFILPDEH
-1097 TSSEHKKRNEEA
+1097 TSSEHKRGSEEA
-1109 LERISDI
+1109 LETISDTC
-1116 FVNALNQGLIQFEL
+1116 VTALNQGLIQFEL
-1130 KADIRIVVYITQQTL
+1130 KADIHIIVYMTQQTL

-1160 LMLLSVVFVGL
+1160 LMLLTVVFVGL
-1171 TAFFIYKFKRKIP
+1171 AAFFIYKFKRKIP

-1200 ISTVGQNDNMSKVK
+1200 ISTVGQIDNMSKVK

-1220 QKELMEKDL
+1220 PKELMEKEL

-1235 GIGRTVERVISREFP
+1235 NLARHVLIATINSD
-1250 NCTNV
+1250 

>member
-1 MVGLWSFWCFSLV
+1 ML
-14 AFALYP
+14 
-20 FHPKFTAH
+20 
-28 AEISSPKTNNRLHRL
+28 
-43 EATPL
+43 
-48 ETHTTRNPARFK
+48 
-60 VSTKIDNRADVFS
+60 
-73 GFKMQSDIGDVVDPN
+73 Q
-88 YRKQMQQDL
+88 
-97 ESGFGKKTETDT
+97 
-109 SMNAK
+109 
-114 KVPNISKRSAASRE
+114 
-128 KYNIFEDSR
+128 
-137 ARTTANIA
+137 
-145 LEDTFNETGKRKT
+145 
-158 RSVGTHGDI
+158 
-167 LDVSTIGEALSGER
+167 
-181 FLETAQG
+181 
-188 VYNSR
+188 
-193 VEYRRTGEDARGSG
+193 
-207 PRQSDPHL
+207 
-215 DTSTFALSGD
+215 
-225 SAHNQAMVHWSGHN
+225 
-239 SSVILILTKLY
+239 VILILTKLY

-260 SLWRSVDYGSTYN
+260 SLWRSSDYGSTYT
-273 KLNVKFGSRT
+273 KLNDKVGSRT

-293 NKRKIMMLSDPEIE
+293 NKQKIMMLSDPEVE
-307 SVVLISSDEGAS
+307 SAVLISSDEGAS
-319 FEKYPINFYIQSL
+319 FEKYPINFNILSL

-343 AYSHDSKVYSSMD
+343 AYSHDSKLYSSMD

-388 IEARIA
+388 IETRIA

-401 KCRAQRCAEANRQY
+401 KCRAQRCTEGNRLY

-451 EPFKRMKLPK
+451 ESFKRMKLPK

-531 GMYLANKLVDHQVK
+531 GMYLANKLLDNHVK

-556 ALLPAPATDVTANNL
+556 ALLPAPATDVAGNNL
-571 HCILPLCSLHL
+571 HCILPFCSLHL

-593 GRISSKDSVPGII
+593 GPITSKTSVPGII

-612 GKELSSTNLG
+612 GKELSSSNLG

-628 AGNSWRQIFEE
+628 AGNSWRQIFDE
-639 EHNIWF
+639 EHNVWF

-655 LHATAPIRHLWI
+655 LHAAKPIRHLWI

-683 PLYVDGVLME
+683 HLYVDGVLME
-693 PETENHIITFFGHF
+693 PESDNHIITFFGHF

-715 IKIDYKGIFSRR
+715 IKIDYKGLFSRR

-733 QTWHLYNKGEAC
+733 QTWNLQNKGELC
-745 VMGEKQIYMK
+745 VMGEKQTYMK

-768 SRIYS
+768 SRIS
-773 SEPCLCRFYDFECDY
+773 FSEPCPCTAYDFECDY
-788 GYERQADGK
+788 GWERQAGGK

-807 APAKSCSSNP
+807 GLAKSCSTSQ

-823 GYRKVLS
+823 GS
-830 NNCKE
+830 
-835 GGKNVYSPRRQACR
+835 
-849 PRPPRGLR
+849 
-857 VSTSQAELSANVGS
+857 SQPKHL
-871 NVTFLVYLDD
+871 
-881 GDSLRTNIQLDF
+881 GDSLRTSIQLDF

-903 LSRTSDGIMHV
+903 LSRTDDGISHI

-925 YAENSQGSDSSS
+925 TAENNQGSDSNTL
-937 MFLHITSPVERVY
+937 FLHITSPVERVY
-950 LSAPIVAISGK
+950 LSAPIVAIRGK
-961 EANLTAVVWPIHS
+961 KVNLTVVVWPSHT
-974 RTLTFF
+974 RTLAFF
-980 WWFENSSVPIITLEG
+980 WWFDNSSEPIITLEG
-995 SISFTFPREGVNK
+995 SISYTFQREGKNK

-1015 MSAVIQDSKVI
+1015 GSTIMQDSKVI
-1026 TVKEFFKSLLLSFSP
+1026 TIKEFFRSLLLSFSP

-1056 VGRVVR
+1056 IGRVVR
-1062 TALSQVSGF
+1062 TVLSQ
-1071 PEEQLLVSLY
+1071 
-1081 PGLPTVAE
+1081 
-1089 LFILPDMY
+1089 
-1097 TSSEHKKRNEEA
+1097 
-1109 LERISDI
+1109 ISDI
-1116 FVNALNQGLIQFEL
+1116 FVTALNQGLIQFEL
-1130 KADIRIVVYITQQTL
+1130 KADIRIIVYMTQQTL

-1160 LMLLSVVFVGL
+1160 LMLLTVVFVGIA
-1171 TAFFIYKFKRKIP
+1171 AFFIYKFKRKIP
-1184 WIHVQA
+1184 WIHVET

-1220 QKELMEKDL
+1220 PKELMEKEL

-1235 GIGRTVERVISREFP
+1235 GIGRNMERIVTREFP

>member
-1 MVGLWSFWCFSLV
+1 MFCLGSVWHFCLFACLLTPIYPTIRAFVETSL
-14 AFALYP
+14 P
-20 FHPKFTAH
+20 TR
-28 AEISSPKTNNRLHRL
+28 SPKTNVWHRVGVIASEKNTNTKTDKVPKL
-43 EATPL
+43 NNHKSEFSRHPNMEPNENMPPKAEARANLDGVIGNEAHGSMEVVQRKGSKYSFVDFRKYHRFFDVKNVENHTKL
-48 ETHTTRNPARFK
+48 YDKIDGLTFARTKRSSGTKLAEDSDRSTFGETHSSERL
-60 VSTKIDNRADVFS
+60 
-73 GFKMQSDIGDVVDPN
+73 
-88 YRKQMQQDL
+88 L
-97 ESGFGKKTETDT
+97 ESVHGLYG
-109 SMNAK
+109 
-114 KVPNISKRSAASRE
+114 SR
-128 KYNIFEDSR
+128 
-137 ARTTANIA
+137 T
-145 LEDTFNETGKRKT
+145 
-158 RSVGTHGDI
+158 
-167 LDVSTIGEALSGER
+167 
-181 FLETAQG
+181 
-188 VYNSR
+188 
-193 VEYRRTGEDARGSG
+193 EYRRTGDDARGTGS
-207 PRQSDPHL
+207 RQSEPHL
-215 DTSTFALSGD
+215 VSSTVALFGD

-260 SLWRSVDYGSTYN
+260 SLWRSVDFGSTYV
-273 KLNVKFGSRT
+273 KLNDKVGSRT

-293 NKRKIMMLSDPEIE
+293 NKRKIMMLSDPELE
-307 SVVLISSDEGAS
+307 SSVLISSDEGAT
-319 FEKYPINFYIQSL
+319 FEKFPVNFYIQSL

-343 AYSHDSKVYSSMD
+343 AYSHDSKLYSTMD

-362 LVHDNVM
+362 LVHENVM

-388 IEARIA
+388 IETRIA
-394 KGRAQYV
+394 KGRAHYV
-401 KCRAQRCAEANRQY
+401 KCRAQRCTEAYRQY

-430 EYVFTQ
+430 EYVFVQ

-445 FVSYMR
+445 FVSYMG
-451 EPFKRMKLPK
+451 ESFQQMKLPK

-492 LYISDSPGVYF
+492 LYISDPSGVYF

-531 GMYLANKLVDHQVK
+531 GMFLANKLVEHQVK
-545 TFITYNKGQTW
+545 SFITYNKGQTW
-556 ALLPAPATDVTANNL
+556 ALLPAPDTDVAGNNL
-571 HCILPLCSLHL
+571 HCVLPFCSLHL

-593 GRISSKDSVPGII
+593 GRISSKDLAPGII

-612 GKELSSTNLG
+612 GTELSSTNLG

-639 EHNIWF
+639 EHNVWF

-683 PLYVDGVLME
+683 PLFVDGVLME
-693 PETENHIITFFGHF
+693 PESENHIITFFGHF

-733 QTWHLYNKGEAC
+733 QTWHLHNKGEPC

-761 CMLAQDY
+761 CMLTQDY
-768 SRIYS
+768 SRVSS
-773 SEPCLCRFYDFECDY
+773 SEPCLCRAYDFECDY
-788 GYERQADGK
+788 GYERQANGK
-797 CSPAFWFNPN
+797 CSSAFWFDPN
-807 APAKSCSSNP
+807 TATKSCSTSQ
-817 SFLNST
+817 SYLNST

-835 GGKNVYSPRRQACR
+835 GGKEVFSPRKQPCL
-849 PRPPRGLR
+849 PRPPQGLR
-857 VSTSQAELSANVGS
+857 LATSQGELMAPVGS
-871 NVTFLVYLDD
+871 NVTFLVHLED
-881 GDSLRTNIQLDF
+881 GDSPRTNIQLDF
-893 GDGIKITYSN
+893 GDGITVTYSN
-903 LSRTSDGIMHV
+903 LSRTDDGIKHT
-914 YRTTGIYRVTA
+914 YKSAGIYRVTTH
-925 YAENSQGSDSSS
+925 AENSQGSVTSSL
-937 MFLHITSPVERVY
+937 FLHITSPVERVH
-950 LSAPIVAISGK
+950 LSAPIVAIRRK
-961 EANLTAVVWPIHS
+961 EANLTAVVWPSQS
-974 RTLTFF
+974 RTVTFF
-980 WWFENSSVPIITLEG
+980 WWFENSSEPIITLEG
-995 SISFTFPREGVNK
+995 SISYTFAREGMTK
-1008 VTVQVAS
+1008 VTVQVS
-1015 MSAVIQDSKVI
+1015 SGGFILQDTKVI
-1026 TVKEFFKSLLLSFSP
+1026 AVKEFFKSLLLSFSP
-1041 ALDEHNPDIPEWRED
+1041 MLDEHNPDIPEWRED

-1071 PEEQLLVSLY
+1071 PEEQLLVALS
-1081 PGLPTVAE
+1081 PGLPTAAE
-1089 LFILPDMY
+1089 LFILPDSH
-1097 TSSEHKKRNEEA
+1097 TPPEHRKKSEEA
-1109 LERISDI
+1109 LVSISDI
-1116 FVNALNQGLIQFEL
+1116 LVNALNQGLIQFEL
-1130 KADIRIVVYITQQTL
+1130 KADTRIIVYITQLTL
-1145 APLVDSNSIHSGSAM
+1145 APLVDSNPIHNSSAM

-1171 TAFFIYKFKRKIP
+1171 AAFFIYKFKRKIP
-1184 WIHVQA
+1184 WIHVQT

-1200 ISTVGQNDNMSKVK
+1200 IGTVGQNDNMSKVK
-1214 LSEFPS
+1214 LSEFSSP
-1220 QKELMEKDL
+1220 KEIMEKDL

-1235 GIGRTVERVISREFP
+1235 MARNVERVITREFP

>member
-1 MVGLWSFWCFSLV
+1 MGLWSFWSFSLL
-14 AFALYP
+14 AFVSLLRP
-20 FHPKFTAH
+20 FQPKFVAQ
-28 AEISSPKTNNRLHRL
+28 AEISSLGANDRFYRL
-43 EATPL
+43 EVTPL
-48 ETHTTRNPARFK
+48 EAGVTRKAK
-60 VSTKIDNRADVFS
+60 VDNGRKVFS
-73 GFKMQSDIGDVVDPN
+73 AFETEAAGALKPSNGKGASESGLRDQAPTSVKTAPN
-88 YRKQMQQDL
+88 YPEIPAEKYSDMLEDDQRRRTMFDNSFPGTRKR
-97 ESGFGKKTETDT
+97 
-109 SMNAK
+109 A
-114 KVPNISKRSAASRE
+114 KRSAGATHAENVDRSISRE
-128 KYNIFEDSR
+128 AQSR
-137 ARTTANIA
+137 
-145 LEDTFNETGKRKT
+145 
-158 RSVGTHGDI
+158 
-167 LDVSTIGEALSGER
+167 ER
-181 FLETAQG
+181 FVETVQG
-188 VYNSR
+188 VSNSR
-193 VEYRRTGEDARGSG
+193 PEYRRAGEEARGSS
-207 PRQSDPHL
+207 PRQSEPHL
-215 DTSTFALSGD
+215 DTTTFALSGD

-250 DFNLGAVTES
+250 DTSLGAVTES
-260 SLWRSVDYGSTYN
+260 SLWRSSDYGSTYT
-273 KLNVKFGSRT
+273 KLNDKVGSRT

-293 NKRKIMMLSDPEIE
+293 NKQKIMMLSDPEVE
-307 SVVLISSDEGAS
+307 SAVLISSDEGAS
-319 FEKYPINFYIQSL
+319 FEKHPINFKILSL

-343 AYSHDSKVYSSMD
+343 AYSDDSKLYSSMD

-369 PGRFYWAVMGLDR
+369 PGRFYWAVMGLDS

-388 IEARIA
+388 IETRIA
-394 KGRAQYV
+394 EGRAQYV
-401 KCRAQRCAEANRQY
+401 RCRAPRCTEADRKY

-436 VTKSGRASY
+436 VTRSGQASY

-451 EPFKRMKLPK
+451 ESFRKMELPK

-503 TLSLENLRTSRGPAG
+503 TLSLENLRTSRGLAG

-531 GMYLANKLVDHQVK
+531 GMYLANKLVDNHIK
-545 TFITYNKGQTW
+545 SFITYNKGQTW
-556 ALLPAPATDVTANNL
+556 ALLPAPAADVAGNNL
-571 HCILPLCSLHL
+571 HCILPFCSLHL

-593 GRISSKDSVPGII
+593 GPITSKKSVPGII

-612 GKELSSTNLG
+612 GTELSSTNLG

-639 EHNIWF
+639 EHKVWF
-645 LDNGGALLAV
+645 LDNGGAMLAV
-655 LHATAPIRHLWI
+655 LQAATPIRHLRI

-693 PETENHIITFFGHF
+693 PESDNHIITFFGHF
-707 SHRSEWQL
+707 GHRSEWQL
-715 IKIDYKGIFSRR
+715 IKINYKGLFSRR

-733 QTWHLYNKGEAC
+733 QTWHLHNKGELC

-773 SEPCLCRFYDFECDY
+773 SEPCVCTAYDFECDY
-788 GYERQADGK
+788 GWERQADGK

-807 APAKSCSSNP
+807 GAAKSCSSSQ

-835 GGKNVYSPRRQACR
+835 VGRNVYSPKRQTCR

-857 VSTSQAELSANVGS
+857 LSTGHGELSAAVGS
-871 NVTFLVYLDD
+871 NVTFM
-881 GDSLRTNIQLDF
+881 GDSQRTSIALDF

-903 LSRTSDGIMHV
+903 LSRTDDGIKHI

-925 YAENSQGSDSSS
+925 SAENGQGSDSITL
-937 MFLHITSPVERVY
+937 FLHITSPVERIY
-950 LSAPIVAISGK
+950 LSAPIVAVRGK
-961 EANLTAVVWPIHS
+961 EANLSVVVWPSHT

-980 WWFENSSVPIITLEG
+980 WWFDNSSEPIITLEG
-995 SISFTFPREGVNK
+995 SISYTFLTEGKNK

-1015 MSAVIQDSKVI
+1015 GSTIMQDSKVI
-1026 TVKEFFKSLLLSFSP
+1026 TVKEFFRSLLLSFSP

-1056 VGRVVR
+1056 IGRVVR
-1062 TALSQVSGF
+1062 TALSQVSGV
-1071 PEEQLLVSLY
+1071 PEEQLLVALY
-1081 PGLPTVAE
+1081 PGLPSTAE
-1089 LFILPDMY
+1089 LFILPDERS
-1097 TSSEHKKRNEEA
+1097 SSEHKRGSEEA
-1109 LERISDI
+1109 LETISDN
-1116 FVNALNQGLIQFEL
+1116 FVTFLNQGLIQFEL
-1130 KADIRIVVYITQQTL
+1130 KADIRIIVYMIQQTL

-1160 LMLLSVVFVGL
+1160 LMLVTVVSVGL
-1171 TAFFIYKFKRKIP
+1171 AAFFIYKFKRKIP
-1184 WIHVQA
+1184 WIHVQT
-1190 EDSHEKEPEV
+1190 EDSHEKDPEV
-1200 ISTVGQNDNMSKVK
+1200 ISTVGQNDNMTKVK

-1220 QKELMEKDL
+1220 QKELMEKEL
-1229 EARSRG
+1229 EARSIMSNSRTKP
-1235 GIGRTVERVISREFP
+1235 IGRQTHR
-1250 NCTNV
+1250 

>member
-1 MVGLWSFWCFSLV
+1 MVVKSFWSFFLLACVL
-14 AFALYP
+14 LYP
-20 FHPKFTAH
+20 FYPKFGE
-28 AEISSPKTNNRLHRL
+28 AEISFTRSIDRFYHLEVTPSEISMTGKLTGIKVKQKVDGSSEVLTRL
-43 EATPL
+43 EMEPAAALKAINGDQEKNETITGNKTPL
-48 ETHTTRNPARFK
+48 KAKNNNGLKIPDKKYGNISEERRGAYAMPERT
-60 VSTKIDNRADVFS
+60 VSV
-73 GFKMQSDIGDVVDPN
+73 M
-88 YRKQMQQDL
+88 
-97 ESGFGKKTETDT
+97 GKK
-109 SMNAK
+109 
-114 KVPNISKRSAASRE
+114 
-128 KYNIFEDSR
+128 
-137 ARTTANIA
+137 
-145 LEDTFNETGKRKT
+145 GK
-158 RSVGTHGDI
+158 RSVGASYNENVDRSI
-167 LDVSTIGEALSGER
+167 SGEMQSSER
-181 FLETAQG
+181 FVETVQG
-188 VYNSR
+188 VSNSKA
-193 VEYRRTGEDARGSG
+193 EYRRTGEDARGSN
-207 PRQSDPHL
+207 PRQSEPHL

-260 SLWRSVDYGSTYN
+260 SLWRSADYGSTYT
-273 KLNVKFGSRT
+273 KLNDKVGSRT

-293 NKRKIMMLSDPEIE
+293 NKQKIMVLSDPEVE
-307 SVVLISSDEGAS
+307 SAVLISSDEGAS
-319 FEKYPINFYIQSL
+319 YEKYPINFNILSL

-343 AYSHDSKVYSSMD
+343 AYSHDNKLYSSMD

-362 LVHDNVM
+362 FVHDNVM

-388 IEARIA
+388 IETRIA
-394 KGRAQYV
+394 KGRALYV
-401 KCRAQRCAEANRQY
+401 KCRAQRCTEGNRQY

-451 EPFKRMKLPK
+451 ESFKQMELPK

-466 DMHIISTDEKQVFAA
+466 DMHIISTYEKQVFAA

-503 TLSLENLRTSRGPAG
+503 ILSLENLRTSRGPAG

-531 GMYLANKLVDHQVK
+531 GMYLANKLVDNHIK
-545 TFITYNKGQTW
+545 TYITYNKGQTW
-556 ALLPAPATDVTANNL
+556 ALLPAPATDVAGNNL
-571 HCILPLCSLHL
+571 HCILPFCSLHL

-593 GRISSKDSVPGII
+593 GPITSKKSVPGII

-612 GKELSSTNLG
+612 GTELSSANLG

-628 AGNSWRQIFEE
+628 AGNSWRQIFDEE
-639 EHNIWF
+639 YNIWF

-655 LHATAPIRHLWI
+655 QHAATPIRHLWI

-693 PETENHIITFFGHF
+693 PESDNHIITFFGHF

-733 QTWHLYNKGEAC
+733 QTWYLHNKGELC

-773 SEPCLCRFYDFECDY
+773 SEPCLCTSYDFECDY
-788 GYERQADGK
+788 GWERQTDGK

-807 APAKSCSSNP
+807 GATKSCSTSQ

-823 GYRKVLS
+823 GYRRVLS

-835 GGKNVYSPRRQACR
+835 RQRNTYSPKREACR
-849 PRPPRGLR
+849 PRAPRGLR
-857 VSTSQAELSANVGS
+857 LSTSHGEFSAAVGS
-871 NVTFLVYLDD
+871 NVTFMIYLAD
-881 GDSLRTNIQLDF
+881 GDSLSTSIQLDF
-893 GDGIKITYSN
+893 GDGIKIAYSN
-903 LSRTSDGIMHV
+903 LSRTDDGIKHI

-925 YAENSQGSDSSS
+925 FAENSQGSDSSTL
-937 MFLHITSPVERVY
+937 FLHITSPVEHVY
-950 LSAPIVAISGK
+950 LSAPIVAIRGK
-961 EANLTAVVWPIHS
+961 AANLTAVVWPSHT

-980 WWFENSSVPIITLEG
+980 WWFNNSSEPIITLDG
-995 SISFTFPREGVNK
+995 SISHTFHNEGNNK
-1008 VTVQVAS
+1008 VTVQVACGGTV
-1015 MSAVIQDSKVI
+1015 MQDAKVI
-1026 TVKEFFKSLLLSFSP
+1026 IVKEFFRSLLLSFSP

-1056 VGRVVR
+1056 IGRVVR
-1062 TALSQVSGF
+1062 TALSQVSGVA
-1071 PEEQLLVSLY
+1071 EEQLMVSLY
-1081 PGLPTVAE
+1081 PGLPTTAE
-1089 LFILPDMY
+1089 LFILPDKH
-1097 TSSEHKKRNEEA
+1097 TPSEHKRRNEEA
-1109 LERISDI
+1109 LGTISDI
-1116 FVNALNQGLIQFEL
+1116 FVTALNQGLIRFEL
-1130 KADIRIVVYITQQTL
+1130 KPDIHIIVYMTQQTL

-1171 TAFFIYKFKRKIP
+1171 AAFFIYKFKRKIP
-1184 WIHVQA
+1184 WIHVQT

-1200 ISTVGQNDNMSKVK
+1200 ISTVGQNNTMSKVK

-1220 QKELMEKDL
+1220 QKELMEKEL
-1229 EARSRG
+1229 EGRSRG
-1235 GIGRTVERVISREFP
+1235 GFGRNMERIVTREFP

>member
-1 MVGLWSFWCFSLV
+1 M
-14 AFALYP
+14 
-20 FHPKFTAH
+20 
-28 AEISSPKTNNRLHRL
+28 
-43 EATPL
+43 
-48 ETHTTRNPARFK
+48 
-60 VSTKIDNRADVFS
+60 
-73 GFKMQSDIGDVVDPN
+73 
-88 YRKQMQQDL
+88 L
-97 ESGFGKKTETDT
+97 ESTFPDT
-109 SMNAK
+109 RKRAK
-114 KVPNISKRSAASRE
+114 
-128 KYNIFEDSR
+128 
-137 ARTTANIA
+137 
-145 LEDTFNETGKRKT
+145 
-158 RSVGTHGDI
+158 RSVGATYTENVDRS
-167 LDVSTIGEALSGER
+167 VSGEAQQR
-181 FLETAQG
+181 FVETVQG
-188 VYNSR
+188 ISNSR
-193 VEYRRTGEDARGSG
+193 AEYRRTGEEAKGSN
-207 PRQSDPHL
+207 PRQSEPHL

-260 SLWRSVDYGSTYN
+260 SLWRSTDYGSTYT
-273 KLNVKFGSRT
+273 KLNDKVGSRT

-293 NKRKIMMLSDPEIE
+293 NKQKIMMLSDPEVE
-307 SVVLISSDEGAS
+307 SAVLISSDEGAS
-319 FEKYPINFYIQSL
+319 FEKHLINFNILSL

-343 AYSHDSKVYSSMD
+343 AYSHDSKLYSSMD
-356 FGRKWQ
+356 FGKKWQ

-388 IEARIA
+388 IETRIA

-401 KCRAQRCAEANRQY
+401 KCRAQRCTEANRQY

-436 VTKSGRASY
+436 VTKTGRASY

-451 EPFKRMKLPK
+451 ESFRRMKLPK

-518 NLLVDFYKVEGIN
+518 NLLVDFYKVEGIH
-531 GMYLANKLVDHQVK
+531 GMYLANKLVDHHIK

-556 ALLPAPATDVTANNL
+556 ALLPAPATDVVGNNI
-571 HCILPLCSLHL
+571 HCIL
-582 HLEMS
+582 
-587 ENPYTS
+587 
-593 GRISSKDSVPGII
+593 G
-606 VATGNI
+606 
-612 GKELSSTNLG
+612 EL
-622 MFITSD
+622 
-628 AGNSWRQIFEE
+628 
-639 EHNIWF
+639 
-645 LDNGGALLAV
+645 
-655 LHATAPIRHLWI
+655 
-667 SLDEGKKW
+667 
-675 DRHSFSLA
+675 
-683 PLYVDGVLME
+683 
-693 PETENHIITFFGHF
+693 
-707 SHRSEWQL
+707 
-715 IKIDYKGIFSRR
+715 
-727 CMDGDY
+727 
-733 QTWHLYNKGEAC
+733 C

-773 SEPCLCRFYDFECDY
+773 SEPCLCTAYDFECDY
-788 GYERQADGK
+788 GWERQANGK

-807 APAKSCSSNP
+807 GAAKSCSTSQ

-857 VSTSQAELSANVGS
+857 LSTSQGELSAAVGS
-871 NVTFLVYLDD
+871 NVTFMVYLDD
-881 GDSLRTNIQLDF
+881 GDSLRTSIQLDF
-893 GDGIKITYSN
+893 GDGIRITYSN
-903 LSRTSDGIMHV
+903 LSRTDDGIKHI

-925 YAENSQGSDSSS
+925 SAENSQGSDSS
-937 MFLHITSPVERVY
+937 MLFLHITSPVERVY
-950 LSAPIVAISGK
+950 LSAPIVTIRGK
-961 EANLTAVVWPIHS
+961 EANLTAVVWPSHT

-980 WWFENSSVPIITLEG
+980 WWFDNSSEPIITLEG
-995 SISFTFPREGVNK
+995 SISYTFQREGKNK

-1015 MSAVIQDSKVI
+1015 GNAVMQDSKVI
-1026 TVKEFFKSLLLSFSP
+1026 TVKEFFRSLLLSFSP

-1056 VGRVVR
+1056 IGRVVR
-1062 TALSQVSGF
+1062 TALSQVSGV
-1071 PEEQLLVSLY
+1071 PEDQLLVSLY
-1081 PGLPTVAE
+1081 PGLPTAAE
-1089 LFILPDMY
+1089 LFILPDEH
-1097 TSSEHKKRNEEA
+1097 TSSEHKRRREEA
-1109 LERISDI
+1109 LETISDI
-1116 FVNALNQGLIQFEL
+1116 FVTALNQGLIQFEL
-1130 KADIRIVVYITQQTL
+1130 KADIRIIVYITQQTL

-1160 LMLLSVVFVGL
+1160 LMLLTVVFVGL
-1171 TAFFIYKFKRKIP
+1171 AAFFIYKFKRKIP
-1184 WIHVQA
+1184 WINVQT

-1220 QKELMEKDL
+1220 QKELMEKEL
-1229 EARSRG
+1229 EARSR
-1235 GIGRTVERVISREFP
+1235 
-1250 NCTNV
+1250 

>member
-1 MVGLWSFWCFSLV
+1 MTLWSFWSCFLL
-14 AFALYP
+14 AFIQLFP
-20 FHPKFTAH
+20 FHLKLATR
-28 AEISSPKTNNRLHRL
+28 AEISFPRLANRLYPMEVTSPMGHMIRKS
-43 EATPL
+43 AGI
-48 ETHTTRNPARFK
+48 K
-60 VSTKIDNRADVFS
+60 VSLKV
-73 GFKMQSDIGDVVDPN
+73 SDRNEVLH
-88 YRKQMQQDL
+88 M
-97 ESGFGKKTETDT
+97 SETDGPPRPKYKQEMKNET
-109 SMNAK
+109 VITNGSTVNNFSTLKIPDK
-114 KVPNISKRSAASRE
+114 KCDNIS
-128 KYNIFEDSR
+128 
-137 ARTTANIA
+137 TAVIETPKA
-145 LEDTFNETGKRKT
+145 TFSIGERKK
-158 RSVGTHGDI
+158 RSVGVSYNEH
-167 LDVSTIGEALSGER
+167 LDRSITGEARRSVR
-181 FLETAQG
+181 TVQG
-188 VYNSR
+188 ASNFR
-193 VEYRRTGEDARGSG
+193 GEYRRTGEESRGSN
-207 PRQSDPHL
+207 PKQSEPHL

-225 SAHNQAMVHWSGHN
+225 STHNQAMVHWSGQN

-250 DFNLGAVTES
+250 DLTMGTVTES
-260 SLWRSVDYGSTYN
+260 SLWRSTDYGSTYT
-273 KLNVKFGSRT
+273 KLNDKVTSRT

-293 NKRKIMMLSDPEIE
+293 NKQKILMLSDPEVE
-307 SVVLISSDEGAS
+307 SAVLISSDEGAS
-319 FEKYPINFYIQSL
+319 FEKFPINFNVLSL
-332 LFHPAQENWIL
+332 LFHPAQEYWIL
-343 AYSHDSKVYSSMD
+343 AYSHDYKLYSSMD
-356 FGRKWQ
+356 FGKKWQ
-362 LVHDNVM
+362 LVHENVM

-388 IEARIA
+388 IETRIA

-401 KCRAQRCAEANRQY
+401 KCRAQRCTEGDRQY

-451 EPFKRMKLPK
+451 ESFRQMKLPK

-503 TLSLENLRTSRGPAG
+503 ILSLENLRTSRGPAG

-531 GMYLANKLVDHQVK
+531 GMYLANKIVDNHIK

-556 ALLPAPATDVTANNL
+556 ALLPAPATDVSGKNL
-571 HCILPLCSLHL
+571 HCILPFCSLHL

-593 GRISSKDSVPGII
+593 GPITSKKSVPGII

-612 GKELSSTNLG
+612 GNELSSTNLG

-628 AGNSWRQIFEE
+628 AGNSWRQIFDEE
-639 EHNIWF
+639 YNIWF

-655 LHATAPIRHLWI
+655 LHAAMPIRQLWI

-675 DRHSFSLA
+675 DRHSFSLV

-693 PETENHIITFFGHF
+693 PESDNHIITFFGHF

-715 IKIDYKGIFSRR
+715 IKIDYKGLFSRR

-733 QTWHLYNKGEAC
+733 QTWSLHNKEEQC
-745 VMGEKQIYMK
+745 VMGEKQKYMK

-773 SEPCLCRFYDFECDY
+773 SEPCPCNSYDFECDY
-788 GYERQADGK
+788 GWERQADGK

-807 APAKSCSSNP
+807 GVAKSCSSSQ

-835 GGKNVYSPRRQACR
+835 EGRNVYLPKRVACQ
-849 PRPPRGLR
+849 PKPPQGLHL
-857 VSTSQAELSANVGS
+857 STSHGELSAAIGS
-871 NVTFLVYLDD
+871 NVTFMIHLDN
-881 GDSLRTNIQLDF
+881 GESPSTSIQLDF

-903 LSRTSDGIMHV
+903 LSRTDDGIKHI
-914 YRTTGIYRVTA
+914 YRKTGIYRVIAT
-925 YAENSQGSDSSS
+925 AENNLGSDSSAL
-937 MFLHITSPVERVY
+937 FLHITSPVDRVY
-950 LSAPIVAISGK
+950 LSAPIVAIREK
-961 EANLTAVVWPIHS
+961 AANLTAVVWPSHT

-980 WWFENSSVPIITLEG
+980 WWFENSSEPIITLEG
-995 SISFTFPREGVNK
+995 SISHMFLREGENK
-1008 VTVQVAS
+1008 VTVQVACGS
-1015 MSAVIQDSKVI
+1015 SVLEDSKVI
-1026 TVKEFFKSLLLSFSP
+1026 TVKEFFRSLLLSFSP

-1056 VGRVVR
+1056 IGRVVR
-1062 TALSQVSGF
+1062 TALSQQVPGVS
-1071 PEEQLLVSLY
+1071 ESQLMVSLY
-1081 PGLPTVAE
+1081 PGLPTTAE
-1089 LFILPDMY
+1089 LFILSDEQM
-1097 TSSEHKKRNEEA
+1097 SSEHKKRSEEA
-1109 LERISDI
+1109 LDTISHI
-1116 FVNALNQGLIQFEL
+1116 FVTALNQGLVHFEL
-1130 KADIRIVVYITQQTL
+1130 KANIHIVVSMTQQTL
-1145 APLVDSNSIHSGSAM
+1145 APLVDSNSIHSGPAM
-1160 LMLLSVVFVGL
+1160 LMLISVVFVGIA
-1171 TAFFIYKFKRKIP
+1171 AFFIYKFKRKIP
-1184 WIHVQA
+1184 WIHVET
-1190 EDSHEKEPEV
+1190 EDPHEKDPEV
-1200 ISTVGQNDNMSKVK
+1200 ISTVGQNDAMSKVK

-1220 QKELMEKDL
+1220 QKELMEKEL
-1229 EARSRG
+1229 EGRSRG
-1235 GIGRTVERVISREFP
+1235 GFGRNMERIVTREFP

>member
-1 MVGLWSFWCFSLV
+1 MVGLWSFWCFSLLPFV
-14 AFALYP
+14 LLFP
-20 FHPKFTAH
+20 FHPKFVAQ
-28 AEISSPKTNNRLHRL
+28 AEISSLKTNNRFHRL
-43 EATPL
+43 EVTPL
-48 ETHTTRNPARFK
+48 EAGATRKPARVK
-60 VSTKIDNRADVFS
+60 VSPKVGNSTVFFS
-73 GFKMQSDIGDVVDPN
+73 AFKTQSVFVGVMDPN
-88 YRKQMQQDL
+88 YGRQMRKDSR
-97 ESGFGKKTETDT
+97 SGLGKEARIGTKTAPNSSKRLAATGKKYD
-109 SMNAK
+109 
-114 KVPNISKRSAASRE
+114 
-128 KYNIFEDSR
+128 NIFEDSYR
-137 ARTTANIA
+137 RPTSNIQLENRFPDIRKRTTRSAGTTYA
-145 LEDTFNETGKRKT
+145 EFLDRSTTGDAQSR
-158 RSVGTHGDI
+158 
-167 LDVSTIGEALSGER
+167 ER
-181 FLETAQG
+181 FVETAQG
-188 VYNSR
+188 VPNSR
-193 VEYRRTGEDARGSG
+193 AEYRRAGEDARGSN
-207 PRQSDPHL
+207 PRQSEPHL

-260 SLWRSVDYGSTYN
+260 SLWRSVDYGSTYS
-273 KLNVKFGSRT
+273 KLNDKVGSRT

-307 SVVLISSDEGAS
+307 SAVLISSDEGAS
-319 FEKYPINFYIQSL
+319 FEKHPINFYIQSL

-343 AYSHDSKVYSSMD
+343 AYSHDSKLYSSMD

-362 LVHDNVM
+362 LVHDDVM

-388 IEARIA
+388 IETRIA

-401 KCRAQRCAEANRQY
+401 KCRAQRCTEANRQY

-451 EPFKRMKLPK
+451 ESFKRMKLPK

-503 TLSLENLRTSRGPAG
+503 TLSLENLRTGRGPAG
-518 NLLVDFYKVEGIN
+518 NLLVDFYKVEGIS

-556 ALLPAPATDVTANNL
+556 ALLPAPPTDRAGNNL
-571 HCILPLCSLHL
+571 HCILPFCSLHL

-612 GKELSSTNLG
+612 GTELSSTNLG

-715 IKIDYKGIFSRR
+715 IKIDYKGIFNRR

-733 QTWHLYNKGEAC
+733 QTWHLHNKEEPC

-773 SEPCLCRFYDFECDY
+773 SEPCPCRAYDFECDY

-807 APAKSCSSNP
+807 GAAKSCSTSQ

-857 VSTSQAELSANVGS
+857 LSTGQGELTANVGS

-903 LSRTSDGIMHV
+903 LSRTDDGIKHI

-925 YAENSQGSDSSS
+925 YAENNQGSDSSS
-937 MFLHITSPVERVY
+937 LFLHITSPVERVY
-950 LSAPIVAISGK
+950 LSAPIVAIRGK
-961 EANLTAVVWPIHS
+961 EANLTAVVWPSLS

-980 WWFENSSVPIITLEG
+980 WWFENSSEPIITLEG
-995 SISFTFPREGVNK
+995 SISYTFLREGVNK

-1015 MSAVIQDSKVI
+1015 GSTVMQDSKVI
-1026 TVKEFFKSLLLSFSP
+1026 TVKEFFRSLLLSFSP

-1071 PEEQLLVSLY
+1071 PEDQLLVSLY

-1089 LFILPDMY
+1089 LFILPDIQ
-1097 TSSEHKKRNEEA
+1097 TPSEHRRRSEEA

-1116 FVNALNQGLIQFEL
+1116 FVTALNQGLIQFEL
-1130 KADIRIVVYITQQTL
+1130 KADIRIIVYITQQTL

-1160 LMLLSVVFVGL
+1160 LMLLTVVFVGL
-1171 TAFFIYKFKRKIP
+1171 AAFFIYKFKRYFT
-1184 WIHVQA
+1184 Q
-1190 EDSHEKEPEV
+1190 
-1200 ISTVGQNDNMSKVK
+1200 
-1214 LSEFPS
+1214 
-1220 QKELMEKDL
+1220 
-1229 EARSRG
+1229 
-1235 GIGRTVERVISREFP
+1235 
-1250 NCTNV
+1250 

>member
-1 MVGLWSFWCFSLV
+1 MCINVLQD
-14 AFALYP
+14 
-20 FHPKFTAH
+20 
-28 AEISSPKTNNRLHRL
+28 NDNRLFPKCYHML
-43 EATPL
+43 
-48 ETHTTRNPARFK
+48 
-60 VSTKIDNRADVFS
+60 
-73 GFKMQSDIGDVVDPN
+73 
-88 YRKQMQQDL
+88 
-97 ESGFGKKTETDT
+97 
-109 SMNAK
+109 
-114 KVPNISKRSAASRE
+114 KVPCGLVSNGLFHQTWNMFLFVSRS
-128 KYNIFEDSR
+128 
-137 ARTTANIA
+137 T
-145 LEDTFNETGKRKT
+145 
-158 RSVGTHGDI
+158 
-167 LDVSTIGEALSGER
+167 
-181 FLETAQG
+181 
-188 VYNSR
+188 
-193 VEYRRTGEDARGSG
+193 
-207 PRQSDPHL
+207 
-215 DTSTFALSGD
+215 
-225 SAHNQAMVHWSGHN
+225 
-239 SSVILILTKLY
+239 
-250 DFNLGAVTES
+250 
-260 SLWRSVDYGSTYN
+260 DYGSTYT
-273 KLNVKFGSRT
+273 KLNDKVGSRT

-293 NKRKIMMLSDPEIE
+293 NKQKIMMLSDPEVE
-307 SVVLISSDEGAS
+307 SAVLISSDEGAS
-319 FEKYPINFYIQSL
+319 FEKYPINFNILSL

-343 AYSHDSKVYSSMD
+343 AYSHDSKLYSSMD
-356 FGRKWQ
+356 FGKKWQ

-388 IEARIA
+388 IETRIA

-401 KCRAQRCAEANRQY
+401 KCRAQRCTEGNRQY

-436 VTKSGRASY
+436 VCVVIHYLIKLNQSSSFFHTKA
-445 FVSYMR
+445 
-451 EPFKRMKLPK
+451 
-461 YCLPK
+461 

-531 GMYLANKLVDHQVK
+531 GMYLANKLVDNHIK

-556 ALLPAPATDVTANNL
+556 ALLPAPATDVAGNNL
-571 HCILPLCSLHL
+571 HCILPFCSLHL

-593 GRISSKDSVPGII
+593 GPITSKKSVPGII

-612 GKELSSTNLG
+612 GTELSSTNLG

-628 AGNSWRQIFEE
+628 AGNSWRQIFDE

-655 LHATAPIRHLWI
+655 LHAATPIRHLWI

-693 PETENHIITFFGHF
+693 PESDNHIITFFGHF

-715 IKIDYKGIFSRR
+715 IKIDYKGLFSRR

-733 QTWHLYNKGEAC
+733 QTWHLHNKGELC

-773 SEPCLCRFYDFECDY
+773 SEPCLCTAYDFECDY
-788 GYERQADGK
+788 GWERQADGK

-807 APAKSCSSNP
+807 GAAKSCSTSQ

-835 GGKNVYSPRRQACR
+835 GGRNVYSPKRQPCQ
-849 PRPPRGLR
+849 PRPPQGLKL
-857 VSTSQAELSANVGS
+857 STSQGELSATVGS
-871 NVTFLVYLDD
+871 NVTFMIYLD
-881 GDSLRTNIQLDF
+881 NLDF

-903 LSRTSDGIMHV
+903 LSRTDDGIKHI
-914 YRTTGIYRVTA
+914 YRTTGIYRVTVT
-925 YAENSQGSDSSS
+925 AENNQGSDSSTL
-937 MFLHITSPVERVY
+937 FLHITSPVE
-950 LSAPIVAISGK
+950 GK
-961 EANLTAVVWPIHS
+961 EANLTAMVWPSHT
-974 RTLTFF
+974 RTLTFY
-980 WWFENSSVPIITLEG
+980 WWFDNSSEPIITLEG
-995 SISFTFPREGVNK
+995 SISYTFHREGKNK

-1015 MSAVIQDSKVI
+1015 GGTVIQDSKVI
-1026 TVKEFFKSLLLSFSP
+1026 TVKEFFRSLLLSFSP

-1056 VGRVVR
+1056 IGRVV
-1062 TALSQVSGF
+1062 SGV
-1071 PEEQLLVSLY
+1071 PEDQLLVSLY
-1081 PGLPTVAE
+1081 PGLPTTAE
-1089 LFILPDMY
+1089 LFILPDEH
-1097 TSSEHKKRNEEA
+1097 TSSEHKRNTEEA
-1109 LERISDI
+1109 LETISDI
-1116 FVNALNQGLIQFEL
+1116 FVTALNQGLIQFEL
-1130 KADIRIVVYITQQTL
+1130 KTDIRIIVYMTQQTL

-1160 LMLLSVVFVGL
+1160 LMLLTVVFVGL
-1171 TAFFIYKFKRKIP
+1171 CAFFIYKFKRC
-1184 WIHVQA
+1184 
-1190 EDSHEKEPEV
+1190 
-1200 ISTVGQNDNMSKVK
+1200 VK
-1214 LSEFPS
+1214 LSEFPTP
-1220 QKELMEKDL
+1220 KELMEKEL

-1235 GIGRTVERVISREFP
+1235 ISP
-1250 NCTNV
+1250 PHLLLLLLLLLYY

>member
-1 MVGLWSFWCFSLV
+1 MGLWSFWSFSLL
-14 AFALYP
+14 AFVSLLHP
-20 FHPKFTAH
+20 FQPKFVAQ
-28 AEISSPKTNNRLHRL
+28 AEISSLGANDRFYRL
-43 EATPL
+43 EVTPL
-48 ETHTTRNPARFK
+48 EAGVTRKSK
-60 VSTKIDNRADVFS
+60 VDNGTKVFS
-73 GFKMQSDIGDVVDPN
+73 AFETEEAGALKPSNGKHAPESGLGNQAPISVKTAPN
-88 YRKQMQQDL
+88 YPKIPAEKYSNMFEDDQRRRTMFDNTFPDTRKR
-97 ESGFGKKTETDT
+97 
-109 SMNAK
+109 A
-114 KVPNISKRSAASRE
+114 KRSAGATHAENVDRSTSGEAQSRE
-128 KYNIFEDSR
+128 RFVETVQGVSNSR
-137 ARTTANIA
+137 A
-145 LEDTFNETGKRKT
+145 
-158 RSVGTHGDI
+158 
-167 LDVSTIGEALSGER
+167 
-181 FLETAQG
+181 
-188 VYNSR
+188 
-193 VEYRRTGEDARGSG
+193 EYRRAGEEARGSS
-207 PRQSDPHL
+207 PRQSEPHL

-260 SLWRSVDYGSTYN
+260 SLWRSSDYGSTYT
-273 KLNVKFGSRT
+273 KLNDKVGSRT

-293 NKRKIMMLSDPEIE
+293 NKQKIMMLSDPEVE
-307 SVVLISSDEGAS
+307 SAVLISSDEGAS
-319 FEKYPINFYIQSL
+319 FEKHPINFNILSL

-343 AYSHDSKVYSSMD
+343 AYSHDSKLYSSMD

-388 IEARIA
+388 IETRIA

-401 KCRAQRCAEANRQY
+401 KCRAPRCTEANRQY

-451 EPFKRMKLPK
+451 ESFKQMELPK

-503 TLSLENLRTSRGPAG
+503 TLSLENLRTSRGPVG

-531 GMYLANKLVDHQVK
+531 GMYLANKLVDNHIK
-545 TFITYNKGQTW
+545 SFITYNKGQTW
-556 ALLPAPATDVTANNL
+556 ALLPAPATDVAGNNL
-571 HCILPLCSLHL
+571 HCILPFCSLHL

-593 GRISSKDSVPGII
+593 GPVTSKKSVPGII

-612 GKELSSTNLG
+612 GTELSSTNLG

-628 AGNSWRQIFEE
+628 AGNSWRQIFDE
-639 EHNIWF
+639 EHNVWF
-645 LDNGGALLAV
+645 LDNGGAMLAV
-655 LHATAPIRHLWI
+655 LHAATPIRHLWI

-693 PETENHIITFFGHF
+693 PESDNHIITFFGHF

-715 IKIDYKGIFSRR
+715 IKIDYKGLFSRR

-733 QTWHLYNKGEAC
+733 QTWHLHNKGELC

-773 SEPCLCRFYDFECDY
+773 SEPCVCTDYDFECDY
-788 GYERQADGK
+788 GWERQADGK

-807 APAKSCSSNP
+807 GAAKSCSSSQ
-817 SFLNST
+817 SFLNRT

-835 GGKNVYSPRRQACR
+835 VGGTVWKTATGQQPRKPACR
-849 PRPPRGLR
+849 HRPPRGLR
-857 VSTSQAELSANVGS
+857 LSTGHGELSAAVGS
-871 NVTFLVYLDD
+871 NVTFMVYLDE
-881 GDSLRTNIQLDF
+881 GDSQRTSIQLDF

-903 LSRTSDGIMHV
+903 LSRTDDGIKHI

-925 YAENSQGSDSSS
+925 SAENGQGSDSIAL
-937 MFLHITSPVERVY
+937 FLHITSPVERIY
-950 LSAPIVAISGK
+950 LSAPIVAVRGK
-961 EANLTAVVWPIHS
+961 EANLSVVVWPSHT

-980 WWFENSSVPIITLEG
+980 WWFDNSSEPIITLEG
-995 SISFTFPREGVNK
+995 SISYTFQREGKNK

-1015 MSAVIQDSKVI
+1015 GSTIMQDSKVI
-1026 TVKEFFKSLLLSFSP
+1026 TVKEFFRSMLLSFSP

-1056 VGRVVR
+1056 IGRVVR
-1062 TALSQVSGF
+1062 TSLSQVTGV
-1071 PEEQLLVSLY
+1071 PEEEMLVALY
-1081 PGLPTVAE
+1081 PGLPSTAE
-1089 LFILPDMY
+1089 LFILPD
-1097 TSSEHKKRNEEA
+1097 EHASKTGSKED
-1109 LERISDI
+1109 LEMASDI
-1116 FVNALNQGLIQFEL
+1116 CVTYLKEGMIQFEL
-1130 KADIRIVVYITQQTL
+1130 KADIRIIVYMTQQTS
-1145 APLVDSNSIHSGSAM
+1145 APRVDSNSIHSSGSAM
-1160 LMLLSVVFVGL
+1160 LVLVTVVFVGL
-1171 TAFFIYKFKRKIP
+1171 AAFFIYKFKRKIP
-1184 WIHVQA
+1184 WIHVQT
-1190 EDSHEKEPEV
+1190 EDSHEKDPEV
-1200 ISTVGQNDNMSKVK
+1200 ISTVGQNDTMTKVK

-1220 QKELMEKDL
+1220 QKELMEKEL

-1235 GIGRTVERVISREFP
+1235 GIGRNMERIVTREFP

>member
-1 MVGLWSFWCFSLV
+1 MVLWSFWSFFLLSCASLCS
-14 AFALYP
+14 
-20 FHPKFTAH
+20 FHPKNNAK
-28 AEISSPKTNNRLHRL
+28 AEVSLPRSDGRFHHL
-43 EATPL
+43 EETPL
-48 ETHTTRNPARFK
+48 EARETRESPGIK
-60 VSTKIDNRADVFS
+60 V
-73 GFKMQSDIGDVVDPN
+73 
-88 YRKQMQQDL
+88 KQKVNKSSEVLREPGAALKPSFGQQMRN
-97 ESGFGKKTETDT
+97 GKKTPVGIKANYQSVPKIPVRKCGNISEERPAVAMISECTI
-109 SMNAK
+109 SVKAK
-114 KVPNISKRSAASRE
+114 KIKRSMGASFNENMDMNIGGEAHSRE
-128 KYNIFEDSR
+128 RFV
-137 ARTTANIA
+137 
-145 LEDTFNETGKRKT
+145 ET
-158 RSVGTHGDI
+158 V
-167 LDVSTIGEALSGER
+167 
-181 FLETAQG
+181 QG
-188 VYNSR
+188 VSNSR
-193 VEYRRTGEDARGSG
+193 VEYRRTGDEARGSN
-207 PRQSDPHL
+207 PKQSEPNL
-215 DTSTFALSGD
+215 DIFTFALSGD

-260 SLWRSVDYGSTYN
+260 SLWRSTDYGSTYT
-273 KLNVKFGSRT
+273 KLNDKVGSRT

-293 NKRKIMMLSDPEIE
+293 NKQKIMMLSDPEVE
-307 SVVLISSDEGAS
+307 SAVLISSDEGAT
-319 FEKYPINFYIQSL
+319 FEKYPINFNILSL
-332 LFHPAQENWIL
+332 LFHPTQENWIL
-343 AYSHDSKVYSSMD
+343 AYSHDNKLYSSMD

-388 IEARIA
+388 IETRIA

-401 KCRAQRCAEANRQY
+401 KCRAQRCTEGNRQY
-415 LFPGHVDTNSLVVQD
+415 LFPGYVDTNSLVVQD

-436 VTKSGRASY
+436 VTKSGRAKY

-451 EPFKRMKLPK
+451 ELFKQIKLPK

-503 TLSLENLRTSRGPAG
+503 ILSLENLRTSRGPAG

-531 GMYLANKLVDHQVK
+531 GMYLANKLVDNHIK

-556 ALLPAPATDVTANNL
+556 ALLQAPATDVAGNNL
-571 HCILPLCSLHL
+571 QCFLPFCSLHL

-593 GRISSKDSVPGII
+593 GPITSKKSVPGII

-612 GKELSSTNLG
+612 GIELSSSSLG

-628 AGNSWRQIFEE
+628 AGNSWRQIFDEE
-639 EHNIWF
+639 YNIWF

-655 LHATAPIRHLWI
+655 RHAVTPIKHLWI

-683 PLYVDGVLME
+683 PLHVDGVLME
-693 PETENHIITFFGHF
+693 PESDNHIITFFGYF
-707 SHRSEWQL
+707 SHQSEWQL
-715 IKIDYKGIFSRR
+715 IKIDYKGLFSRR

-733 QTWHLYNKGEAC
+733 QTWYLHNKGDLC

-773 SEPCLCRFYDFECDY
+773 SEPCLCTSYDFECDY
-788 GYERQADGK
+788 GWERQGDGK

-807 APAKSCSSNP
+807 GVAKSCSTSQ

-835 GGKNVYSPRRQACR
+835 GGRNVYSPRREPCR
-849 PRPPRGLR
+849 PRAPRGLR
-857 VSTSQAELSANVGS
+857 LSSSHGELSATVGS
-871 NVTFLVYLDD
+871 NVTFMISLDE
-881 GDSLRTNIQLDF
+881 GESPSTSIQLDF

-903 LSRTSDGIMHV
+903 LSRTDDGIKHI
-914 YRTTGIYRVTA
+914 YRTAGLYRVTA
-925 YAENSQGSDSSS
+925 SAENSQGSDSS
-937 MFLHITSPVERVY
+937 MLFLHITSPVERVY
-950 LSAPIVAISGK
+950 LSAPIVAIRGK
-961 EANLTAVVWPIHS
+961 ATNLTAVVWPS
-974 RTLTFF
+974 QPRTLTFF
-980 WWFENSSVPIITLEG
+980 WWFDNSCEPIITLDG
-995 SISFTFPREGVNK
+995 SVSHTFHMLGKNK
-1008 VTVQVAS
+1008 VTVQVACGS
-1015 MSAVIQDSKVI
+1015 TVMQDSKVI
-1026 TVKEFFKSLLLSFSP
+1026 TVKEFFRSLLLSFSP
-1041 ALDEHNPDIPEWRED
+1041 ALDEHNPDIPEWRD
-1056 VGRVVR
+1056 DIGRVVQ
-1062 TALSQVSGF
+1062 TALSKVSGV
-1071 PEEQLLVSLY
+1071 PEDQLLVSLY
-1081 PGLPTVAE
+1081 PGIPTTAE
-1089 LFILPDMY
+1089 LFILPDEHA
-1097 TSSEHKKRNEEA
+1097 SAEHKKKTEDA
-1109 LERISDI
+1109 LETISNI
-1116 FVNALNQGLIQFEL
+1116 FVTALNQGLIQFEL
-1130 KADIRIVVYITQQTL
+1130 KPNIRIIVYMTQQTL

-1171 TAFFIYKFKRKIP
+1171 IAFSVYKFKRKIP
-1184 WIHVQA
+1184 WIHVQT
-1190 EDSHEKEPEV
+1190 EDNHEKEPEV
-1200 ISTVGQNDNMSKVK
+1200 ISTVGQNDTMSKVK

-1220 QKELMEKDL
+1220 QKELMEKEL
-1229 EARSRG
+1229 EGRNRG
-1235 GIGRTVERVISREFP
+1235 GFGRNMERIVTREFP

>member
-1 MVGLWSFWCFSLV
+1 MGLWSFWSFSLL
-14 AFALYP
+14 AFVLLCP
-20 FHPKFTAH
+20 FHSKFLAQ
-28 AEISSPKTNNRLHRL
+28 AEISSPRANDRFYRVEVMQLDAPVTLKSVEGKASVQDDNCTKVLN
-43 EATPL
+43 AF
-48 ETHTTRNPARFK
+48 ETEGVGALKSKNGKQVGIETQSGLRNET
-60 VSTKIDNRADVFS
+60 S
-73 GFKMQSDIGDVVDPN
+73 IGIETAPN
-88 YRKQMQQDL
+88 YRSRLDIPD
-97 ESGFGKKTETDT
+97 KKYG
-109 SMNAK
+109 
-114 KVPNISKRSAASRE
+114 NIS
-128 KYNIFEDSR
+128 EDNQR
-137 ARTTANIA
+137 RPTANMSSKKKA
-145 LEDTFNETGKRKT
+145 K
-158 RSVGTHGDI
+158 RSVGPTYSGNVDRSI
-167 LDVSTIGEALSGER
+167 SGEAQSRER
-181 FLETAQG
+181 FLETVQG
-188 VYNSR
+188 ASNSR
-193 VEYRRTGEDARGSG
+193 AEYRRSGEEARGSN
-207 PRQSDPHL
+207 PRQSEPHL

-239 SSVILILTKLY
+239 SSVILILTKLS

-260 SLWRSVDYGSTYN
+260 SLWRSSDYGSTYT
-273 KLNVKFGSRT
+273 KLNDKVGSRT

-293 NKRKIMMLSDPEIE
+293 NKQKIMMLSDPEVE
-307 SVVLISSDEGAS
+307 SAVLISSDEGAS
-319 FEKYPINFYIQSL
+319 FEKHPINFNILSL

-343 AYSHDSKVYSSMD
+343 AYSHDSKLYSSMD

-369 PGRFYWAVMGLDR
+369 PGRFYWAVMGLDK

-388 IEARIA
+388 IETRIA
-394 KGRAQYV
+394 KGRAEYV
-401 KCRAQRCAEANRQY
+401 KCRAQRCTEGNRQY
-415 LFPGHVDTNSLVVQD
+415 LFPGYVDTNSLVVQD

-451 EPFKRMKLPK
+451 ESFKQMKLPK

-503 TLSLENLRTSRGPAG
+503 TLSLENLRTNRGPAG

-531 GMYLANKLVDHQVK
+531 GMYLANKLVDNHIK

-556 ALLPAPATDVTANNL
+556 ALLPAPAADVAGNNL
-571 HCILPLCSLHL
+571 HCILPFCSLHL
-582 HLEMS
+582 HLEMT

-593 GRISSKDSVPGII
+593 GPITSKKSVPGII

-612 GKELSSTNLG
+612 GTELSSTNLG

-628 AGNSWRQIFEE
+628 AGNSWRQIFDE

-655 LHATAPIRHLWI
+655 LHAATQIRHLWI

-675 DRHSFSLA
+675 DRHSFSSA

-693 PETENHIITFFGHF
+693 PESDNHIITFFGHF

-715 IKIDYKGIFSRR
+715 IKIDYKGLFSRR
-727 CMDGDY
+727 CMEGDY
-733 QTWHLYNKGEAC
+733 QTWHLHNKGELC
-745 VMGEKQIYMK
+745 VMGEKQIFMK

-761 CMLAQDY
+761 CMLVQDY

-773 SEPCLCRFYDFECDY
+773 SEPCLCTTYDFECDY
-788 GYERQADGK
+788 GWERQADGK

-807 APAKSCSSNP
+807 GAAKSCSTSQ

-835 GGKNVYSPRRQACR
+835 AGRNVYSPRRQACR

-857 VSTSQAELSANVGS
+857 LSTSHGELSATVGS
-871 NVTFLVYLDD
+871 NVTFMVYLDD
-881 GDSLRTNIQLDF
+881 GDSLRTSIQLDF
-893 GDGIKITYSN
+893 GDGIKITYAN
-903 LSRTSDGIMHV
+903 LSRTDDGIMHI

-925 YAENSQGSDSSS
+925 SAENSQGSDSSTL
-937 MFLHITSPVERVY
+937 FLHITSPVERVY
-950 LSAPIVAISGK
+950 LSAPIVAIRGK
-961 EANLTAVVWPIHS
+961 EANLTAVVWPSHT

-980 WWFENSSVPIITLEG
+980 WWFDNSSEPIITLEG
-995 SISFTFPREGVNK
+995 SISYTFQREGKNK

-1015 MSAVIQDSKVI
+1015 GSTVMQDSKVI
-1026 TVKEFFKSLLLSFSP
+1026 TVKEFFRSLLLSFSP

-1056 VGRVVR
+1056 IGRVVR
-1062 TALSQVSGF
+1062 TALSQVSGV
-1071 PEEQLLVSLY
+1071 PGDQLLVSLY
-1081 PGLPTVAE
+1081 PGLPTTAE
-1089 LFILPDMY
+1089 LFILPDEH
-1097 TSSEHKKRNEEA
+1097 TSSEHKRGSEEA
-1109 LERISDI
+1109 LETISDI
-1116 FVNALNQGLIQFEL
+1116 FVTALNQGLIQFEL
-1130 KADIRIVVYITQQTL
+1130 KADTRIIVYMTQQTL

-1160 LMLLSVVFVGL
+1160 LMLLTVVFVGL
-1171 TAFFIYKFKRKIP
+1171 AAFFIYKFKRKIP
-1184 WIHVQA
+1184 WIHVQT
-1190 EDSHEKEPEV
+1190 EDRHEKEPEV

-1220 QKELMEKDL
+1220 PKELMAKDL

-1235 GIGRTVERVISREFP
+1235 SHLISSPSPAQPCSCSPCSF
-1250 NCTNV
+1250 C

>member
-1 MVGLWSFWCFSLV
+1 MALWAFWSVFLLSCATFHLKFGAQADITFHRSVNRFDHLDV
-14 AFALYP
+14 AQ
-20 FHPKFTAH
+20 
-28 AEISSPKTNNRLHRL
+28 L
-43 EATPL
+43 EA
-48 ETHTTRNPARFK
+48 RFAKNTAGIK
-60 VSTKIDNRADVFS
+60 VSPNVDNRDEVLNW
-73 GFKMQSDIGDVVDPN
+73 FKTEAAATLKPSSALEENQTVNKTQVGIEAN
-88 YRKQMQQDL
+88 YSNELQMP
-97 ESGFGKKTETDT
+97 GKKCGN
-109 SMNAK
+109 S
-114 KVPNISKRSAASRE
+114 
-128 KYNIFEDSR
+128 
-137 ARTTANIA
+137 TTARPGENKPP
-145 LEDTFNETGKRKT
+145 ERTVSVRGKKMK
-158 RSVGTHGDI
+158 RSVGAAYND
-167 LDVSTIGEALSGER
+167 DVDRSLSGE
-181 FLETAQG
+181 AQSPERSVESVQG
-188 VYNSR
+188 ASKSR
-193 VEYRRTGEDARGSG
+193 TEYRRAGEEARGSS
-207 PRQSDPHL
+207 PRQSEPHL

-260 SLWRSVDYGSTYN
+260 SLWRSTDYGSTYT
-273 KLNVKFGSRT
+273 KLNDKVGSRT

-293 NKRKIMMLSDPEIE
+293 NKQKIMMLSDPEVE
-307 SVVLISSDEGAS
+307 SAVLISSDEGAS
-319 FEKYPINFYIQSL
+319 FEKYPINFNILSL
-332 LFHPAQENWIL
+332 LFHPTQENWIL
-343 AYSHDSKVYSSMD
+343 AYSHDNKVYSSMD

-388 IEARIA
+388 IETRIT

-401 KCRAQRCAEANRQY
+401 KCRAQKCTEGNRQY

-451 EPFKRMKLPK
+451 EPFKQMQLPK

-503 TLSLENLRTSRGPAG
+503 ILSLENLRTSRGPAG

-531 GMYLANKLVDHQVK
+531 GMYFANKLVDNHIK

-556 ALLPAPATDVTANNL
+556 ALLPAPATDVAGNNL
-571 HCILPLCSLHL
+571 HCILPFCSLHL

-593 GRISSKDSVPGII
+593 GPITSKKSVPGII
-606 VATGNI
+606 IATGTI
-612 GKELSSTNLG
+612 GTELSSSNLG
-622 MFITSD
+622 MFMTSD
-628 AGNSWRQIFEE
+628 AGNSWRQIFDE
-639 EHNIWF
+639 EHNVWF

-655 LHATAPIRHLWI
+655 LHAPTPIRHLWI

-683 PLYVDGVLME
+683 PLFVDGVLME
-693 PETENHIITFFGHF
+693 PESDNHIITFFGHF

-715 IKIDYKGIFSRR
+715 IKIDYMGLFSRR

-733 QTWHLYNKGEAC
+733 QTWYLHNKGELC

-773 SEPCLCRFYDFECDY
+773 SEPCLCTAYDFECDY
-788 GYERQADGK
+788 GWERQADGK

-807 APAKSCSSNP
+807 SAAKSCSSSQ

-835 GGKNVYSPRRQACR
+835 RGRNMFSPKRVACHLR
-849 PRPPRGLR
+849 APQGLR
-857 VSTSQAELSANVGS
+857 LSTSNGELSATVGS
-871 NVTFLVYLDD
+871 NVTFMIYLDD
-881 GDSLRTNIQLDF
+881 GDSPSTSIQLDF

-903 LSRTSDGIMHV
+903 LSRTDDGIKHI
-914 YRTTGIYRVTA
+914 YRMTGIYRVTA
-925 YAENSQGSDSSS
+925 SAENSQGSDSSTL
-937 MFLHITSPVERVY
+937 FLHVTSPVEHMY
-950 LSAPIVAISGK
+950 FSIPIVAIRGK
-961 EANLTAVVWPIHS
+961 AANLTAVVWPSHT

-980 WWFENSSVPIITLEG
+980 WWFDNSSEPIITLEG
-995 SISFTFPREGVNK
+995 SISHMFHREGKNK
-1008 VTVQVAS
+1008 VTVQVACGS
-1015 MSAVIQDSKVI
+1015 TVLQDSKVI
-1026 TVKEFFKSLLLSFSP
+1026 TVKEFFRSLLLSFSP

-1056 VGRVVR
+1056 IGRVVR
-1062 TALSQVSGF
+1062 TALSQVSGV
-1071 PEEQLLVSLY
+1071 PEDQLLVSLY
-1081 PGLPTVAE
+1081 PGLPTTAE
-1089 LFILPDMY
+1089 LFILPDEQ
-1097 TSSEHKKRNEEA
+1097 TSNEHKKRSEEA
-1109 LERISDI
+1109 LDTISDI
-1116 FVNALNQGLIQFEL
+1116 FATALNQGLIQFEL
-1130 KADIRIVVYITQQTL
+1130 KANVRIIVYMTHQTL
-1145 APLVDSNSIHSGSAM
+1145 APLIDANAIHSGSAM
-1160 LMLLSVVFVGL
+1160 LMLLSVVIVGL
-1171 TAFFIYKFKRKIP
+1171 AAFFIYKFKRKIP
-1184 WIHVQA
+1184 WIHVET
-1190 EDSHEKEPEV
+1190 EDPHEKDPEV
-1200 ISTVGQNDNMSKVK
+1200 ISTVGQNDSMSKVK

-1220 QKELMEKDL
+1220 QKELMEKEL
-1229 EARSRG
+1229 EGRSRG
-1235 GIGRTVERVISREFP
+1235 GFGRNMDRIVTREFP

>member
-1 MVGLWSFWCFSLV
+1 MGLWSFWS
-14 AFALYP
+14 FALLALVLLS
-20 FHPKFTAH
+20 FQSKFGAQ
-28 AEISSPKTNNRLHRL
+28 AEISSPRANDRFYRL
-43 EATPL
+43 EVTPL
-48 ETHTTRNPARFK
+48 ETCVIRKSEVSLK
-60 VSTKIDNRADVFS
+60 VDDSIKVLSAFETGAVADVKPNNGKQVGKETQS
-73 GFKMQSDIGDVVDPN
+73 GLGNEAPIGVKTAPN
-88 YRKQMQQDL
+88 YPNRLKIPSKKYGNIPGDNQMPPTENIMLENTFPDTRK
-97 ESGFGKKTETDT
+97 K
-109 SMNAK
+109 AK
-114 KVPNISKRSAASRE
+114 
-128 KYNIFEDSR
+128 
-137 ARTTANIA
+137 
-145 LEDTFNETGKRKT
+145 
-158 RSVGTHGDI
+158 RSVGTTYTENVDRSI
-167 LDVSTIGEALSGER
+167 SGEAQSRER
-181 FLETAQG
+181 FVETVQG
-188 VYNSR
+188 VSNSR
-193 VEYRRTGEDARGSG
+193 AEYRRAGEEARGSN
-207 PRQSDPHL
+207 PRQSEPHL

-260 SLWRSVDYGSTYN
+260 SLWRSSDYGSTYT
-273 KLNVKFGSRT
+273 KLNDKVGSRT

-293 NKRKIMMLSDPEIE
+293 NKQKIMMLSDPEVE
-307 SVVLISSDEGAS
+307 SAVLISSDEGAS
-319 FEKYPINFYIQSL
+319 FEKHPINFNILSL

-343 AYSHDSKVYSSMD
+343 AYSHDSKLYSSMD

-369 PGRFYWAVMGLDR
+369 PGRFYWYDYMAPIFELFRTVIDFDLHND
-382 ESDVVH
+382 S
-388 IEARIA
+388 
-394 KGRAQYV
+394 YV
-401 KCRAQRCAEANRQY
+401 KCRAQRCTEGNRQY

-451 EPFKRMKLPK
+451 ESFKRMKLPK

-531 GMYLANKLVDHQVK
+531 GMYLANKLVDNHIK
-545 TFITYNKGQTW
+545 SFITYNKGQTW
-556 ALLPAPATDVTANNL
+556 ALLPAPATDVAGNNL
-571 HCILPLCSLHL
+571 HCILPFCSLHL

-593 GRISSKDSVPGII
+593 GPVTSKKSVPGII

-612 GKELSSTNLG
+612 GTELSSTNLG

-628 AGNSWRQIFEE
+628 AGNSWRQIFDE
-639 EHNIWF
+639 EHNVWF
-645 LDNGGALLAV
+645 LDNGGAMLAV
-655 LHATAPIRHLWI
+655 LHAATPIRHLWI

-693 PETENHIITFFGHF
+693 PESDNHIITFFGHF

-715 IKIDYKGIFSRR
+715 IKIDYKGLFSRR

-733 QTWHLYNKGEAC
+733 QTWHLHNKGELC

-773 SEPCLCRFYDFECDY
+773 SEPCLCTAYDFECDY
-788 GYERQADGK
+788 GWERQADGK

-807 APAKSCSSNP
+807 GATKSCSTSQ

-835 GGKNVYSPRRQACR
+835 GGRNVYSPKRQVCR

-857 VSTSQAELSANVGS
+857 LSTSQGDLSAPVGS
-871 NVTFLVYLDD
+871 NVTFMVYLDD
-881 GDSLRTNIQLDF
+881 GDSLRTSIQLDF

-903 LSRTSDGIMHV
+903 LSRTDDGIKHI

-925 YAENSQGSDSSS
+925 SAENNLGSDSNTL
-937 MFLHITSPVERVY
+937 FLHITSPVERVY
-950 LSAPIVAISGK
+950 LSAPIVAIRGK
-961 EANLTAVVWPIHS
+961 EANLTAVVWPSHT

-980 WWFENSSVPIITLEG
+980 WWFDNSSEPIITLEG
-995 SISFTFPREGVNK
+995 SISYMFQREGKNK

-1015 MSAVIQDSKVI
+1015 GSTIMQDSKVI
-1026 TVKEFFKSLLLSFSP
+1026 TVKEFFRSLLLSFSP

-1056 VGRVVR
+1056 IGRVVR
-1062 TALSQVSGF
+1062 TALSQVSGV
-1071 PEEQLLVSLY
+1071 PEDQLLVSLY
-1081 PGLPTVAE
+1081 PGLPSTAE
-1089 LFILPDMY
+1089 LFILPDEHA
-1097 TSSEHKKRNEEA
+1097 SSEHKRSSEE
-1109 LERISDI
+1109 ISDI
-1116 FVNALNQGLIQFEL
+1116 FVTALNQGLIQFEL
-1130 KADIRIVVYITQQTL
+1130 KSDIRIIVYMTQQTL

-1160 LMLLSVVFVGL
+1160 LMLLTVVFVGL
-1171 TAFFIYKFKRKIP
+1171 AAFFIYKFKRKIP
-1184 WIHVQA
+1184 WIHVQT
-1190 EDSHEKEPEV
+1190 EDSHEKESEV
-1200 ISTVGQNDNMSKVK
+1200 ISTVGQNDSMSKVK
-1214 LSEFPS
+1214 LGEFPS
-1220 QKELMEKDL
+1220 PKELMEKEL

-1235 GIGRTVERVISREFP
+1235 MMATCLVPLTIIMCCTEYTVF
-1250 NCTNV
+1250 

>member
-1 MVGLWSFWCFSLV
+1 PSPSL
-14 AFALYP
+14 
-20 FHPKFTAH
+20 H
-28 AEISSPKTNNRLHRL
+28 
-43 EATPL
+43 
-48 ETHTTRNPARFK
+48 
-60 VSTKIDNRADVFS
+60 
-73 GFKMQSDIGDVVDPN
+73 
-88 YRKQMQQDL
+88 
-97 ESGFGKKTETDT
+97 
-109 SMNAK
+109 
-114 KVPNISKRSAASRE
+114 
-128 KYNIFEDSR
+128 
-137 ARTTANIA
+137 
-145 LEDTFNETGKRKT
+145 
-158 RSVGTHGDI
+158 
-167 LDVSTIGEALSGER
+167 
-181 FLETAQG
+181 
-188 VYNSR
+188 
-193 VEYRRTGEDARGSG
+193 
-207 PRQSDPHL
+207 
-215 DTSTFALSGD
+215 
-225 SAHNQAMVHWSGHN
+225 
-239 SSVILILTKLY
+239 VILILTKLY

-260 SLWRSVDYGSTYN
+260 SLWRSTDYGSTYI
-273 KLNVKFGSRT
+273 KLNDKVGSRT

-293 NKRKIMMLSDPEIE
+293 NKQKIMMLSDPEVE
-307 SVVLISSDEGAS
+307 SAVLISSDEGAS
-319 FEKYPINFYIQSL
+319 FEKHPINFNILSL
-332 LFHPAQENWIL
+332 LFHPAQENWML
-343 AYSHDSKVYSSMD
+343 AYSHDRKLYSSMD

-369 PGRFYWAVMGLDR
+369 PGRFYWAVMGLDK

-388 IEARIA
+388 IETHIA
-394 KGRAQYV
+394 KGAQYV
-401 KCRAQRCAEANRQY
+401 KCRAQRCTEGNRQY

-436 VTKSGRASY
+436 VLNHS
-445 FVSYMR
+445 
-451 EPFKRMKLPK
+451 
-461 YCLPK
+461 

-531 GMYLANKLVDHQVK
+531 GMYLANKLVDNHIK

-556 ALLPAPATDVTANNL
+556 ALLPAPASDVAGNNL
-571 HCILPLCSLHL
+571 HCILPFCSLHL
-582 HLEMS
+582 HLEMV

-593 GRISSKDSVPGII
+593 GPITSKKSVPGII

-612 GKELSSTNLG
+612 GTELSSTNLG

-628 AGNSWRQIFEE
+628 AGNSWRQIFDEE
-639 EHNIWF
+639 YNIWF

-655 LHATAPIRHLWI
+655 LHAATPIRHLWI

-693 PETENHIITFFGHF
+693 PESDNHIITFFGHF

-715 IKIDYKGIFSRR
+715 IKIDYKGLFSRR

-733 QTWHLYNKGEAC
+733 QTWHLHNKGELC
-745 VMGEKQIYMK
+745 VMGEKQIFMK

-773 SEPCLCRFYDFECDY
+773 SEPCLCTAYDFECDY
-788 GYERQADGK
+788 GWERQADGK

-807 APAKSCSSNP
+807 GAAKSCSTSQ

-857 VSTSQAELSANVGS
+857 LSTSQGELSSTVGS
-871 NVTFLVYLDD
+871 NVTFMVYLDD
-881 GDSLRTNIQLDF
+881 VNF

-903 LSRTSDGIMHV
+903 LSRTDDGIKHI

-925 YAENSQGSDSSS
+925 SAENSQGSDSSTL
-937 MFLHITSPVERVY
+937 FLHITSPVERVY
-950 LSAPIVAISGK
+950 LSAPIVAIRGK
-961 EANLTAVVWPIHS
+961 EANLTAVVWPSHT

-980 WWFENSSVPIITLEG
+980 WWLDNSSEPIITLEG
-995 SISFTFPREGVNK
+995 SISYTFHREGKNK

-1015 MSAVIQDSKVI
+1015 GSTVMQDSKVI
-1026 TVKEFFKSLLLSFSP
+1026 TVKEFFRSLLLSFSP

-1056 VGRVVR
+1056 IGRVV
-1062 TALSQVSGF
+1062 SGVS
-1071 PEEQLLVSLY
+1071 EDQLLVSLY
-1081 PGLPTVAE
+1081 PGLPTTAE
-1089 LFILPDMY
+1089 LFILPDEH
-1097 TSSEHKKRNEEA
+1097 TSSEHKRRSEEA
-1109 LERISDI
+1109 LETISDI
-1116 FVNALNQGLIQFEL
+1116 FVTALNQGLIQFEL
-1130 KADIRIVVYITQQTL
+1130 KADIRIIVYMTHQTL
-1145 APLVDSNSIHSGSAM
+1145 APLVDSNTIHSGSAM
-1160 LMLLSVVFVGL
+1160 LMLLTVVFVGL
-1171 TAFFIYKFKRKIP
+1171 AAFFIYKFKRCVHSDKKVNCI
-1184 WIHVQA
+1184 
-1190 EDSHEKEPEV
+1190 E
-1200 ISTVGQNDNMSKVK
+1200 ISCKCKNPPKMN
-1214 LSEFPS
+1214 
-1220 QKELMEKDL
+1220 
-1229 EARSRG
+1229 
-1235 GIGRTVERVISREFP
+1235 
-1250 NCTNV
+1250 

>member
-1 MVGLWSFWCFSLV
+1 MDRFYRLEVTPPEARVSRKS
-14 AFALYP
+14 
-20 FHPKFTAH
+20 
-28 AEISSPKTNNRLHRL
+28 AEIQVSV
-43 EATPL
+43 
-48 ETHTTRNPARFK
+48 K
-60 VSTKIDNRADVFS
+60 VDNSTKVLKPFQSEADDALKPNNAQQEGNGAHS
-73 GFKMQSDIGDVVDPN
+73 GMEAPIGIKPN
-88 YRKQMQQDL
+88 YHNGHRISGKKYGNISEDIQARPSASIML
-97 ESGFGKKTETDT
+97 ES
-109 SMNAK
+109 
-114 KVPNISKRSAASRE
+114 
-128 KYNIFEDSR
+128 
-137 ARTTANIA
+137 ANYVR
-145 LEDTFNETGKRKT
+145 RKT
-158 RSVGTHGDI
+158 AKRSVGASYSENVDRSI
-167 LDVSTIGEALSGER
+167 SGEAQSKDR
-181 FLETAQG
+181 FVETVQG
-188 VYNSR
+188 VSSAR
-193 VEYRRTGEDARGSG
+193 AEYRRAGEEARGSN
-207 PRQSDPHL
+207 PRQSEPHL

-239 SSVILILTKLY
+239 SSVILILTKLN

-260 SLWRSVDYGSTYN
+260 SLWRSTDYGSTYT
-273 KLNVKFGSRT
+273 KLNDKVGSRT
-283 VLSYL
+283 VLMYL

-293 NKRKIMMLSDPEIE
+293 NKRKIMMLSDPEVE
-307 SVVLISSDEGAS
+307 SAVLISSDEGAS
-319 FEKYPINFYIQSL
+319 FEKHPINFNILSL
-332 LFHPAQENWIL
+332 LFHPAQEDWIL
-343 AYSHDSKVYSSMD
+343 AYSHDSKLYSSMD

-369 PGRFYWAVMGLDR
+369 PGRFYWYDYVDPIFEL
-382 ESDVVH
+382 VH
-388 IEARIA
+388 DPLLSEGSHDLLAP
-394 KGRAQYV
+394 
-401 KCRAQRCAEANRQY
+401 RCTEGNRQY

-451 EPFKRMKLPK
+451 ESFKRMKLPK

-503 TLSLENLRTSRGPAG
+503 ILSLENLRTNRGPAG

-531 GMYLANKLVDHQVK
+531 GMYLANKLVDYHIK

-556 ALLPAPATDVTANNL
+556 ALLPAPSTDVAGNNL
-571 HCILPLCSLHL
+571 DCILPFCSLHL

-593 GRISSKDSVPGII
+593 GPITSKKSVPGII

-612 GKELSSTNLG
+612 GTELSSTNLG

-628 AGNSWRQIFEE
+628 AGNSWRQIFDE

-655 LHATAPIRHLWI
+655 LHAATPIRHLWI

-693 PETENHIITFFGHF
+693 PESDNHIITFFGHF

-715 IKIDYKGIFSRR
+715 IKIDYKGLFNRR

-733 QTWHLYNKGEAC
+733 QTWYLHNKGELC

-773 SEPCLCRFYDFECDY
+773 SEPCLCTAYDFECDY
-788 GYERQADGK
+788 GWERQADGK

-807 APAKSCSSNP
+807 GAAKSCSSSQ

-835 GGKNVYSPRRQACR
+835 AGRNVYSPRREPCR
-849 PRPPRGLR
+849 PRAPRGLR
-857 VSTSQAELSANVGS
+857 LSTSQGELSAAVGS
-871 NVTFLVYLDD
+871 NVTFTVYLDD
-881 GDSLRTNIQLDF
+881 GDSLRTSIQLDF

-903 LSRTSDGIMHV
+903 LSRTDDGIKHI

-925 YAENSQGSDSSS
+925 SAENSQGSDSSTL
-937 MFLHITSPVERVY
+937 FLHITSPVERVY
-950 LSAPIVAISGK
+950 LSAPIVAIRGK
-961 EANLTAVVWPIHS
+961 EANLTAVVWPSHP

-980 WWFENSSVPIITLEG
+980 WWFDNSSEPIITLEG
-995 SISFTFPREGVNK
+995 SISYTFQKEGKNK

-1015 MSAVIQDSKVI
+1015 GSTVMQDSKVI
-1026 TVKEFFKSLLLSFSP
+1026 TVKEFFRSLLLSFSP

-1056 VGRVVR
+1056 IGRVVSF
-1062 TALSQVSGF
+1062 LEPVSGV
-1071 PEEQLLVSLY
+1071 PVDQLLVSLY
-1081 PGLPTVAE
+1081 PGLPTTAE
-1089 LFILPDMY
+1089 LFILPDEH
-1097 TSSEHKKRNEEA
+1097 TSSEHNRRSEEA

-1116 FVNALNQGLIQFEL
+1116 FVTALNQGLVQFEL
-1130 KADIRIVVYITQQTL
+1130 KPDIRIIVYMTQQTL

-1160 LMLLSVVFVGL
+1160 LMLLSVVFVGVA
-1171 TAFFIYKFKRKIP
+1171 AFFIYKFKRKIP
-1184 WIHVQA
+1184 WIHVQT

-1200 ISTVGQNDNMSKVK
+1200 ISTVGQNDSMSKVK

-1220 QKELMEKDL
+1220 QKELMEKD
-1229 EARSRG
+1229 RSSL
-1235 GIGRTVERVISREFP
+1235 ISISAL
-1250 NCTNV
+1250 NIHTS

>member
-1 MVGLWSFWCFSLV
+1 MGPWRSRGTFPLF
-14 AFALYP
+14 FALLLTLKAP
-20 FHPKFTAH
+20 RGKFGAQ
-28 AEISSPKTNNRLHRL
+28 AGISSAADGRFDRIGWENGREVLTGVYGEWVEKPDPPGEASKTEPNYPKTPRLHNN
-43 EATPL
+43 
-48 ETHTTRNPARFK
+48 H
-60 VSTKIDNRADVFS
+60 
-73 GFKMQSDIGDVVDPN
+73 VV
-88 YRKQMQQDL
+88 
-97 ESGFGKKTETDT
+97 
-109 SMNAK
+109 
-114 KVPNISKRSAASRE
+114 KRSAEAPEGVSN
-128 KYNIFEDSR
+128 Y
-137 ARTTANIA
+137 RT
-145 LEDTFNETGKRKT
+145 
-158 RSVGTHGDI
+158 
-167 LDVSTIGEALSGER
+167 
-181 FLETAQG
+181 
-188 VYNSR
+188 
-193 VEYRRTGEDARGSG
+193 EYRRVGEDGKG
-207 PRQSDPHL
+207 PHPRQSEPHL

-260 SLWRSVDYGSTYN
+260 SLWRSSDYGSTYT
-273 KLNVKFGSRT
+273 KLNDKVGSRT

-293 NKRKIMMLSDPEIE
+293 NKQKIMMLSDPEVE
-307 SVVLISSDEGAS
+307 SAVLISSDEGAS
-319 FEKYPINFYIQSL
+319 FEKHPISFNILSL

-343 AYSHDSKVYSSMD
+343 AYSHDSKLYSSMD
-356 FGRKWQ
+356 FGKKWQ

-369 PGRFYWAVMGLDR
+369 LGRFYWAATGLDR
-382 ESDVVH
+382 EPDVVH
-388 IEARIA
+388 IETRIS

-401 KCRAQRCAEANRQY
+401 KCRAQRCTEANRQY
-415 LFPGHVDTNSLVVQD
+415 LFPGYVDTNSLVVQD

-445 FVSYMR
+445 YVSYMR
-451 EPFKRMKLPK
+451 EPFKRMQLPK

-486 QNNTYS
+486 QNHTYS

-503 TLSLENLRTSRGPAG
+503 TLSLENLRTTRGPTG

-531 GMYLANKLVDHQVK
+531 GMYLANKLVDHRVK

-556 ALLPAPATDVTANNL
+556 ALLPAPAADVAGNNI
-571 HCILPLCSLHL
+571 HCVTPFCSLHL

-593 GRISSKDSVPGII
+593 GPITSKKSVPGII

-612 GKELSSTNLG
+612 GTELSSANLG

-628 AGNSWRQIFEE
+628 AGNSWRQIFDE

-655 LHATAPIRHLWI
+655 LQAPTPIRHLWI

-675 DRHSFSLA
+675 DRHTFSLA

-693 PETENHIITFFGHF
+693 SESDNHIITFFGHF

-715 IKIDYKGIFSRR
+715 MKIDYKGLFSRR

-733 QTWHLYNKGEAC
+733 QTWFLHNKGEMC
-745 VMGEKQIYMK
+745 VMGEKQTYMK

-773 SEPCLCRFYDFECDY
+773 SEPCQCTTYDFECDY
-788 GYERQADGK
+788 GWERRTDGK

-807 APAKSCSSNP
+807 SAAKSCSTGQ

-835 GGKNVYSPRRQACR
+835 SGRNVYSPRRQACR

-857 VSTSQAELSANVGS
+857 LTTGGSSGGGGGELSARVGS
-871 NVTFLVYLDD
+871 NVTFMIHLEE
-881 GDSLRTNIQLDF
+881 GDSLRTSIQLDF
-893 GDGIKITYSN
+893 GDGIRITYSN
-903 LSRTSDGIMHV
+903 LSRADDGIKHI
-914 YRTTGIYRVTA
+914 YRATGIYRVTA
-925 YAENSQGSDSSS
+925 SAENSQGSDSCTL
-937 MFLHITSPVERVY
+937 FLHITSPVERVY
-950 LSAPIVAISGK
+950 LSAPIMAVRGK
-961 EANLTAVVWPIHS
+961 ETNLTAVVWPSHI

-980 WWFENSSVPIITLEG
+980 WWIANSSEPIITLEG
-995 SISFTFPREGVNK
+995 SISYTFQKEGTNK

-1015 MSAVIQDSKVI
+1015 GSTVMQDSRVL
-1026 TVKEFFKSLLLSFSP
+1026 TVKEFFRSLLLSFSP

-1056 VGRVVR
+1056 IGRVVQ
-1062 TALSQVSGF
+1062 TTLSQVSGV
-1071 PEEQLLVSLY
+1071 PANQLLVSLY
-1081 PGLPTVAE
+1081 PGLPTTAE
-1089 LFILPDMY
+1089 LFILPNVL
-1097 TSSEHKKRNEEA
+1097 TPEEQNE
-1109 LERISDI
+1109 LQTISDV
-1116 FVNALNQGLIQFEL
+1116 FVNILNQDLVQFEL
-1130 KADIRIVVYITQQTL
+1130 KANTRITVYITQQTL
-1145 APLVDSNSIHSGSAM
+1145 APLVDSNILHSGSAM
-1160 LMLLSVVFVGL
+1160 LVLLSVVFVGL
-1171 TAFFIYKFKRKIP
+1171 AAFFIYKFKRKIP
-1184 WIHVQA
+1184 WIHVET
-1190 EDSHEKEPEV
+1190 EDSQEKEPEV
-1200 ISTVGQNDNMSKVK
+1200 ISTVSQNDNMSKVK

-1220 QKELMEKDL
+1220 EKEFMEKEL
-1229 EARSRG
+1229 EARKRG
-1235 GIGRTVERVISREFP
+1235 TMGRNMERIVTREYP

>member
-1 MVGLWSFWCFSLV
+1 MGITGQECTLLF
-14 AFALYP
+14 
-20 FHPKFTAH
+20 
-28 AEISSPKTNNRLHRL
+28 ISCMRVNIHG
-43 EATPL
+43 EA
-48 ETHTTRNPARFK
+48 
-60 VSTKIDNRADVFS
+60 
-73 GFKMQSDIGDVVDPN
+73 Q
-88 YRKQMQQDL
+88 
-97 ESGFGKKTETDT
+97 
-109 SMNAK
+109 
-114 KVPNISKRSAASRE
+114 SRE
-128 KYNIFEDSR
+128 RFV
-137 ARTTANIA
+137 
-145 LEDTFNETGKRKT
+145 ET
-158 RSVGTHGDI
+158 V
-167 LDVSTIGEALSGER
+167 
-181 FLETAQG
+181 QG
-188 VYNSR
+188 VSSSR
-193 VEYRRTGEDARGSG
+193 PEYRRTGEEGRGSN
-207 PRQSDPHL
+207 PRQSEPNL

-260 SLWRSVDYGSTYN
+260 SLWRSSDYGSTYN
-273 KLNVKFGSRT
+273 KLNDKVGSRT

-293 NKRKIMMLSDPEIE
+293 NKQKIMMLSDPEVE
-307 SVVLISSDEGAS
+307 SAVLISSDEGAS
-319 FEKYPINFYIQSL
+319 FDKYSITFNILSL

-343 AYSHDSKVYSSMD
+343 AYSHDGKLYSSMD

-388 IEARIA
+388 IETRIA

-401 KCRAQRCAEANRQY
+401 KCRAQRCTEGNKLY
-415 LFPGHVDTNSLVVQD
+415 LFPGYVDTNSMVVQD

-451 EPFKRMKLPK
+451 ESFKRMKLPK

-531 GMYLANKLVDHQVK
+531 GMYLANKLLDTHVK

-556 ALLPAPATDVTANNL
+556 ALLPAPAADVAGNNL
-571 HCILPLCSLHL
+571 HCILPFCSLHL

-593 GRISSKDSVPGII
+593 GPITSKKSVPGII

-612 GKELSSTNLG
+612 GTELSSTNLG

-628 AGNSWRQIFEE
+628 AGNSWRQIFDE
-639 EHNIWF
+639 EHNVWF

-655 LHATAPIRHLWI
+655 LHSPTPIRHLWI

-693 PETENHIITFFGHF
+693 PESDNHIITFFGHF

-715 IKIDYKGIFSRR
+715 IKIDYKGLFSKR

-733 QTWHLYNKGEAC
+733 QTWQLHNKGEPC

-773 SEPCLCRFYDFECDY
+773 SEPCLCTAYDFECDY
-788 GYERQADGK
+788 GWERQTNGK

-807 APAKSCSSNP
+807 GVAKSCSTSQH
-817 SFLNST
+817 FLNST

-835 GGKNVYSPRRQACR
+835 AGRNVYSPKRQVCR

-857 VSTSQAELSANVGS
+857 LSTSHGELSATVGS
-871 NVTFLVYLDD
+871 NVTFMLYLDD
-881 GDSLRTNIQLDF
+881 GDSLKTSIQLDF
-893 GDGIKITYSN
+893 GDGIKIIYSN
-903 LSRTSDGIMHV
+903 LSRTDDGISHI
-914 YRTTGIYRVTA
+914 YRATGIYRVTA
-925 YAENSQGSDSSS
+925 MAENSQGSDSSIL
-937 MFLHITSPVERVY
+937 FLHITSPVERVY
-950 LSAPIVAISGK
+950 LSAPIVAIRGK
-961 EANLTAVVWPIHS
+961 EVNLTAVVWPSHI

-980 WWFENSSVPIITLEG
+980 WWFHNSSEPIITLEG
-995 SISFTFPREGVNK
+995 SVSYTFLKEGNNK

-1015 MSAVIQDSKVI
+1015 GSTILQDSKVL
-1026 TVKEFFKSLLLSFSP
+1026 TVKEFFRSLLLSFSP
-1041 ALDEHNPDIPEWRED
+1041 TLDEHNPDIPEWRED
-1056 VGRVVR
+1056 IGRVVR
-1062 TALSQVSGF
+1062 TALSQVSGVS
-1071 PEEQLLVSLY
+1071 EDQLLVSMY
-1081 PGLPTVAE
+1081 PGLPSTAE
-1089 LFILPDMY
+1089 LFILPDEH
-1097 TSSEHKKRNEEA
+1097 TSTENKKAGEEA
-1109 LERISDI
+1109 LVRISDI
-1116 FVNALNQGLIQFEL
+1116 FVTALNQGLIQFEL
-1130 KADIRIVVYITQQTL
+1130 KADIRIVVYMTQQTL

-1160 LMLLSVVFVGL
+1160 LMLLTVVLVGL
-1171 TAFFIYKFKRKIP
+1171 GAFFIYKFKRKIP
-1184 WIHVQA
+1184 WIHVQT
-1190 EDSHEKEPEV
+1190 EDSREKDPEV

-1220 QKELMEKDL
+1220 PKELMEKEL
-1229 EARSRG
+1229 EARSSG
-1235 GIGRTVERVISREFP
+1235 GIGRNMERIVTREFP

>member
-1 MVGLWSFWCFSLV
+1 MGLFSFWSFSLL
-14 AFALYP
+14 AFVSLFP
-20 FHPKFTAH
+20 FHPKFVAQ
-28 AEISSPKTNNRLHRL
+28 AEITFPRTVDRFYRLEVTPWEAGVTTVTKELKISLEVDNETKVLSAFEKRLKTNNGQQVGTEARSGSDAPIDTEPNSHGHFQISVQKYGKIL
-43 EATPL
+43 E
-48 ETHTTRNPARFK
+48 ESQEQPAVK
-60 VSTKIDNRADVFS
+60 VVSSA
-73 GFKMQSDIGDVVDPN
+73 G
-88 YRKQMQQDL
+88 RKK
-97 ESGFGKKTETDT
+97 G
-109 SMNAK
+109 
-114 KVPNISKRSAASRE
+114 KRSVSATYSDNAE
-128 KYNIFEDSR
+128 
-137 ARTTANIA
+137 
-145 LEDTFNETGKRKT
+145 
-158 RSVGTHGDI
+158 RSI
-167 LDVSTIGEALSGER
+167 SGE
-181 FLETAQG
+181 G
-188 VYNSR
+188 VSNPR
-193 VEYRRTGEDARGSG
+193 AEYRRSGEEARGSNQ
-207 PRQSDPHL
+207 RQSEPHL

-260 SLWRSVDYGSTYN
+260 SLWRSTDYGSTYS
-273 KLNVKFGSRT
+273 KLNDKVGLRT

-293 NKRKIMMLSDPEIE
+293 NKQKIMMLSDPEVE
-307 SVVLISSDEGAS
+307 SAVLISSDEGAS
-319 FEKYPINFYIQSL
+319 FEKHPINFNILSL

-343 AYSHDSKVYSSMD
+343 AYSHDSKLYSSMD

-388 IEARIA
+388 IETRIA

-401 KCRAQRCAEANRQY
+401 KCRAQRCSEGSRQY

-436 VTKSGRASY
+436 VCTSGRASY

-451 EPFKRMKLPK
+451 ESFKRMKLPK

-503 TLSLENLRTSRGPAG
+503 ILSLENLRTSRGPAG

-531 GMYLANKLVDHQVK
+531 GMYLANKLVDNHIK

-556 ALLPAPATDVTANNL
+556 ALLPAPATDVAGNNL
-571 HCILPLCSLHL
+571 HCILPFCSLHL

-593 GRISSKDSVPGII
+593 GPITSKKSVPGII

-612 GKELSSTNLG
+612 GTQLSSSNLG

-628 AGNSWRQIFEE
+628 AGNSWRQIFDE

-655 LHATAPIRHLWI
+655 LHATTPIRHLWI

-693 PETENHIITFFGHF
+693 PESDNHIITFFGHF

-715 IKIDYKGIFSRR
+715 IKIDYKGLFSRR

-733 QTWHLYNKGEAC
+733 QTWYLHNKGELC

-761 CMLAQDY
+761 CMLSQDY

-773 SEPCLCRFYDFECDY
+773 SEPCPCTAYDFECDY
-788 GYERQADGK
+788 GWERQTNGK

-807 APAKSCSSNP
+807 GVAKSCSS
-817 SFLNST
+817 SQTFLNST

-835 GGKNVYSPRRQACR
+835 GGKNLYSPKREACR

-857 VSTSQAELSANVGS
+857 LTTSQGELSAAVGS
-871 NVTFLVYLDD
+871 NVTFMVYLDD
-881 GDSLRTNIQLDF
+881 GDAQRTSIQLDF

-903 LSRTSDGIMHV
+903 LSRTDDGIRHI

-925 YAENSQGSDSSS
+925 SAENSHGSDSSTL
-937 MFLHITSPVERVY
+937 FLHITSPVERIY
-950 LSAPIVAISGK
+950 LSAPIVAIRGK
-961 EANLTAVVWPIHS
+961 EANLTALVWPSHT

-980 WWFENSSVPIITLEG
+980 WWFDNSSEPIVTLEG
-995 SISFTFPREGVNK
+995 SISHTFQKVGRNK

-1015 MSAVIQDSKVI
+1015 GSTVMQDSKDI
-1026 TVKEFFKSLLLSFSP
+1026 TVKEFFRSLLLSFSP

-1056 VGRVVR
+1056 IGRVV
-1062 TALSQVSGF
+1062 SGVS
-1071 PEEQLLVSLY
+1071 EHQLLVSLY
-1081 PGLPTVAE
+1081 PGLPTTAE
-1089 LFILPDMY
+1089 LFILPDEH
-1097 TSSEHKKRNEEA
+1097 TSIEHKRRNEEA
-1109 LERISDI
+1109 LDI
-1116 FVNALNQGLIQFEL
+1116 FVTALNQGLIQFEL
-1130 KADIRIVVYITQQTL
+1130 KTDIRIIVYMTQQTL
-1145 APLVDSNSIHSGSAM
+1145 APLVDSNAIHSGSAM

-1171 TAFFIYKFKRKIP
+1171 AAFFIYKFKRPRTATRRK
-1184 WIHVQA
+1184 
-1190 EDSHEKEPEV
+1190 
-1200 ISTVGQNDNMSKVK
+1200 
-1214 LSEFPS
+1214 
-1220 QKELMEKDL
+1220 LMEKEM

-1235 GIGRTVERVISREFP
+1235 TASHCAADRHV
-1250 NCTNV
+1250 

>member
-1 MVGLWSFWCFSLV
+1 MVLRSFWSFFVLACVLLFPIFS
-14 AFALYP
+14 
-20 FHPKFTAH
+20 KFGAQ
-28 AEISSPKTNNRLHRL
+28 AEISSTKSVERFCRL
-43 EATPL
+43 EVTPSEAHVIRQLMGIKVKPKFDGTSEVLSRFETEAVAALKPSNEQQVKKRTQSGNEIATTAHYQNGL
-48 ETHTTRNPARFK
+48 
-60 VSTKIDNRADVFS
+60 KI
-73 GFKMQSDIGDVVDPN
+73 SDEKYG
-88 YRKQMQQDL
+88 
-97 ESGFGKKTETDT
+97 
-109 SMNAK
+109 
-114 KVPNISKRSAASRE
+114 NISEERSAANIMSERTFSVGRKKMKRSLGLSYNGNVDSASGETHLRE
-128 KYNIFEDSR
+128 TVRGVSNSR
-137 ARTTANIA
+137 A
-145 LEDTFNETGKRKT
+145 
-158 RSVGTHGDI
+158 
-167 LDVSTIGEALSGER
+167 
-181 FLETAQG
+181 
-188 VYNSR
+188 
-193 VEYRRTGEDARGSG
+193 EYRRNGEEPRGSN
-207 PRQSDPHL
+207 PRQSEPHL

-260 SLWRSVDYGSTYN
+260 SLWRSTDYGSTYT
-273 KLNVKFGSRT
+273 KLNDKVGSRT

-293 NKRKIMMLSDPEIE
+293 NKQKIMVLSDPEVE
-307 SVVLISSDEGAS
+307 SAVLISSDEGAS
-319 FEKYPINFYIQSL
+319 FEKCPINFNILSL

-343 AYSHDSKVYSSMD
+343 AYSHDNKLYSSMD

-388 IEARIA
+388 IETRIA

-401 KCRAQRCAEANRQY
+401 KCRAQRCTEGNRQN

-451 EPFKRMKLPK
+451 ESFKQMKLPK

-503 TLSLENLRTSRGPAG
+503 ILSLENLRTSRGPAG

-531 GMYLANKLVDHQVK
+531 GMYLANKLVGDHIK

-556 ALLPAPATDVTANNL
+556 ALLPAPTTDVAGNNL
-571 HCILPLCSLHL
+571 HCILPFCSLHL

-593 GRISSKDSVPGII
+593 GPITSKKSVPGII

-612 GKELSSTNLG
+612 GTELSSTNLG

-628 AGNSWRQIFEE
+628 AGNSWRQIFDEE
-639 EHNIWF
+639 FNIWF

-655 LHATAPIRHLWI
+655 QHAVTPIRHLWI

-693 PETENHIITFFGHF
+693 PESDNHIITFFGHF

-715 IKIDYKGIFSRR
+715 IKIDYKGLFNRR

-733 QTWHLYNKGEAC
+733 QTWYLHNKGELC

-755 RRPGNR
+755 RRPGTR
-761 CMLAQDY
+761 CMLTQDY

-773 SEPCLCRFYDFECDY
+773 SDPCLCTSYDFECDY
-788 GYERQADGK
+788 GWERQADGK

-807 APAKSCSSNP
+807 GAAKSCGTSQ

-835 GGKNVYSPRRQACR
+835 RGRNVYSPKTEACQ
-849 PRPPRGLR
+849 PRAPRGLR
-857 VSTSQAELSANVGS
+857 LSTIHTELSAVIGS
-871 NVTFLVYLDD
+871 NVTFAIYLAD
-881 GDSLRTNIQLDF
+881 GDSLSTSIQLDF

-903 LSRTSDGIMHV
+903 LSRTDDGIKHI

-925 YAENSQGSDSSS
+925 FAENSQGSDSSTL
-937 MFLHITSPVERVY
+937 FLHITSPVERVY
-950 LSAPIVAISGK
+950 LSVPIVAISGK
-961 EANLTAVVWPIHS
+961 AANLTAVVWPSHTRI
-974 RTLTFF
+974 LTFF
-980 WWFENSSVPIITLEG
+980 WWFDNSSEPIITLEG
-995 SISFTFPREGVNK
+995 SVSHTFHREGKNK
-1008 VTVQVAS
+1008 VTVQVACGGTV
-1015 MSAVIQDSKVI
+1015 MQDSKVI
-1026 TVKEFFKSLLLSFSP
+1026 TVKEFFRSLLLSFSP
-1041 ALDEHNPDIPEWRED
+1041 ALDEHNPDISDWRED
-1056 VGRVVR
+1056 IGRVVR
-1062 TALSQVSGF
+1062 TALSQMSGV
-1071 PEEQLLVSLY
+1071 PEDQLLVSVY
-1081 PGLPTVAE
+1081 PGLPTTAE
-1089 LFILPDMY
+1089 LFILPDVH
-1097 TSSEHKKRNEEA
+1097 TSREHKKRSEDA
-1109 LERISDI
+1109 LRTISDI
-1116 FVNALNQGLIQFEL
+1116 FVTALNQGLIQFEL
-1130 KADIRIVVYITQQTL
+1130 KPDVRIILYMTQQTL
-1145 APLVDSNSIHSGSAM
+1145 APLVDSSSIHSGPAM
-1160 LMLLSVVFVGL
+1160 LMLLSVICVGFV
-1171 TAFFIYKFKRKIP
+1171 AFFIYKFKRKIP
-1184 WIHVQA
+1184 WIHVQT

-1200 ISTVGQNDNMSKVK
+1200 ISTVGQNDAMSKVK

-1220 QKELMEKDL
+1220 QKELMEKELDG
-1229 EARSRG
+1229 RSRG
-1235 GIGRTVERVISREFP
+1235 GFGRNMEKIVTREFP